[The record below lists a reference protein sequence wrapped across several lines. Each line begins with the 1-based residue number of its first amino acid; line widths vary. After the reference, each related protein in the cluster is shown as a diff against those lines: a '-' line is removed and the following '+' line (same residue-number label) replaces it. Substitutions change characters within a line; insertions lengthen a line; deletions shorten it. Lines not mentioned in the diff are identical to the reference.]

1 MINTSITQ
9 PIVDKEIREL
19 ERDKRIKD
27 GSQRVTSTKDTATKD
42 ATSKPLFDKQE
53 ILGEKQT
60 LIEQKLGELTNKLL
74 SGLQSGEKAPN
85 LPRLLQVAPNLASDV
100 KELLKA
106 LEGNDKLSSFKE
118 ALAKFIKPIENL
130 SPQGVAQGLK
140 DSGIMLEAKIAQS
153 LSEQSLP
160 SKIKELLSQ
169 MKNTQNAEL
178 KESFLKL
185 PNDSDAKKSIT
196 DLQTLL
202 KEQKALTQK
211 SINNSPFKALAKA
224 SDALENAAKYLDKLS
239 NLGKNISPAKAA
251 ALLAKIEQSVANAQK
266 SANSYNLNSATLKDA
281 RAIREQINASAN
293 ELQNALNLLKNK
305 DSNFKA
311 FLTRYDP
318 NNKQNATLK
327 EMLQE
332 QSQPQQKPQP
342 NNVRINIQTS
352 NANASRPN
360 FANQNANIA
369 QSSPSSNQA
378 AANQTQNLAQ
388 NLSNAAQNSSQT
400 AQNIAQNLNQ
410 SANPAQNAQNAQN
423 QNSPQTSEQN
433 AQNQAL
439 NARENASLS
448 QGQSSFKNINL
459 EQFKQAIASD
469 ANTPNLQG
477 KISEL
482 ARTLTSLKASL
493 SPELASAKSTLDEI
507 NSLSRSA
514 KAAAKSINGIKANN
528 AEQALKELQ
537 SDMKSVLLNLKES
550 TQNQASTQNIHTAAQ
565 RLLTQIEI
573 HQLASFAQNSLQTY
587 LPYHWDELDSSHLSF
602 KRGNKDK
609 FYARIELSF
618 VKFGEIS
625 IVLGLA
631 ENKFLDVSIQTGND
645 GFKELILSETKS
657 LKRALNELGLVVNN
671 FFVASKGGKSV
682 YEQFENI
689 DLGYNIKA

>member
-9 PIVDKEIREL
+9 PVVDKEIREL

-27 GSQRVTSTKDTATKD
+27 VSQRVTSTKDTATKD

-74 SGLQSGEKAPN
+74 SGLKSGEQGPN
-85 LPRLLQVAPNLASDV
+85 MPRLLQVAPNLASDV
-100 KELLKA
+100 RELLKA
-106 LEGNDKLSSFKE
+106 LEGNEKLATFKE

-130 SPQGVAQGLK
+130 SPQGVAQGIK

-153 LSEQSLP
+153 LEAQSLP

-169 MKNTQNAEL
+169 MKNTQNQGL

-185 PNDSDAKKSIT
+185 PNDSDAKKSIN
-196 DLQTLL
+196 DLETLL
-202 KEQKALTQK
+202 KEQKKLNQEV
-211 SINNSPFKALAKA
+211 INSSPFKALDKA

-239 NLGKNISPAKAA
+239 NLGKNLSLKTAA
-251 ALLAKIEQSVANAQK
+251 NLLSHIESSIQNAQK
-266 SANSYNLNSATLKDA
+266 SANNYNLNSATLKDA

-327 EMLQE
+327 EALSKQNE
-332 QSQPQQKPQP
+332 PKA
-342 NNVRINIQTS
+342 NHIRINIQTS
-352 NANASRPN
+352 NTGSTPH
-360 FANQNANIA
+360 
-369 QSSPSSNQA
+369 SSS
-378 AANQTQNLAQ
+378 
-388 NLSNAAQNSSQT
+388 
-400 AQNIAQNLNQ
+400 LN
-410 SANPAQNAQNAQN
+410 ANPAQNASQNASFS
-423 QNSPQTSEQN
+423 QNSTLTQEQN
-433 AQNQAL
+433 
-439 NARENASLS
+439 
-448 QGQSSFKNINL
+448 SFKNINL
-459 EQFKQAIASD
+459 SQFKEATSSEV
-469 ANTPNLQG
+469 NTPNLQG
-477 KISEL
+477 KITEL
-482 ARTLTSLKASL
+482 ARTLTSLKNTL
-493 SPELASAKSTLDEI
+493 SPELASAKSALEEI
-507 NSLSRSA
+507 KSLARSA
-514 KAAAKSINGIKANN
+514 KSAAKSIGAIKPNN

-550 TQNQASTQNIHTAAQ
+550 TQNQSSTQNIHTAAQ

-587 LPYHWDELDSSHLSF
+587 LPYHWDELNSSNLSF

-618 VKFGEIS
+618 VKFGEIG

-671 FFVASKGGKSV
+671 FFVASKGGKSA
-682 YEQFENI
+682 YEHYGDI

>member
-1 MINTSITQ
+1 MINTSIAQ
-9 PIVDKEIREL
+9 PVVDKEIREL

-74 SGLQSGEKAPN
+74 SGLKSGEQGPN
-85 LPRLLQVAPNLASDV
+85 MPRLLQVAPNLASDV
-100 KELLKA
+100 RELLKA
-106 LEGNDKLSSFKE
+106 LDGNEKLATFKE

-130 SPQGVAQGLK
+130 SPQGVAQGIK

-153 LSEQSLP
+153 LEPQSLP

-169 MKNTQNAEL
+169 MKNTQNQGL

-185 PNDSDAKKSIT
+185 PNDSDAKKSIN
-196 DLQTLL
+196 DLETLL
-202 KEQKALTQK
+202 KEQKKLNQET
-211 SINNSPFKALAKA
+211 INNSPFKALDKA

-239 NLGKNISPAKAA
+239 NLGKNLSLKTAA
-251 ALLAKIEQSVANAQK
+251 NLLSRIESSIQNAQK
-266 SANSYNLNSATLKDA
+266 SANNYNLNSATLKDA

-327 EMLQE
+327 EALSKQNE
-332 QSQPQQKPQP
+332 PKA
-342 NNVRINIQTS
+342 NHIRINIQTS
-352 NANASRPN
+352 NTGSTAHSSSLNANAS
-360 FANQNANIA
+360 Q
-369 QSSPSSNQA
+369 
-378 AANQTQNLAQ
+378 
-388 NLSNAAQNSSQT
+388 
-400 AQNIAQNLNQ
+400 
-410 SANPAQNAQNAQN
+410 NPAQNAS
-423 QNSPQTSEQN
+423 QNSSFLQNSTLTQEQN
-433 AQNQAL
+433 
-439 NARENASLS
+439 
-448 QGQSSFKNINL
+448 SFKNINL
-459 EQFKQAIASD
+459 SQFKEATSSEV
-469 ANTPNLQG
+469 NTPNLQG
-477 KISEL
+477 KITEL
-482 ARTLTSLKASL
+482 ARALTSLKNTL
-493 SPELASAKSTLDEI
+493 SPELASAKSALEEI
-507 NSLSRSA
+507 KSLARLSKS
-514 KAAAKSINGIKANN
+514 AAKSIGAIKPNN

-550 TQNQASTQNIHTAAQ
+550 TQNQSSTQNIHTAAQ

-587 LPYHWDELDSSHLSF
+587 LPYHWDELNSSNLSF

-618 VKFGEIS
+618 VKFGEIG

-645 GFKELILSETKS
+645 GFKEIILSETKS

-671 FFVASKGGKSV
+671 FFVASKGGKSA
-682 YEQFENI
+682 YEQFEDI

>member
-9 PIVDKEIREL
+9 PVVDKEIREL

-27 GSQRVTSTKDTATKD
+27 VSQRVTSTKDTATKD

-74 SGLQSGEKAPN
+74 SGLKSGEQGPN
-85 LPRLLQVAPNLASDV
+85 MPRLLQVAPNLASDV
-100 KELLKA
+100 RELLKA
-106 LEGNDKLSSFKE
+106 LEGNEKLATFKE

-130 SPQGVAQGLK
+130 SPQGVAQGIK

-153 LSEQSLP
+153 LEAQSLP

-169 MKNTQNAEL
+169 MKNTQNQGL

-185 PNDSDAKKSIT
+185 PNGSDAKKSIS
-196 DLQTLL
+196 DLETLL
-202 KEQKALTQK
+202 KEQKKLNQET
-211 SINNSPFKALAKA
+211 INNSPFKALDKA
-224 SDALENAAKYLDKLS
+224 SNALENAAKYLDKLS
-239 NLGKNISPAKAA
+239 NLGKNLSLKTAA
-251 ALLAKIEQSVANAQK
+251 NLLSRIESSIQNAQK
-266 SANSYNLNSATLKDA
+266 SANNYNLNSATLKDA

-318 NNKQNATLK
+318 NNKENATLK
-327 EMLQE
+327 EALSKQNE
-332 QSQPQQKPQP
+332 PKA
-342 NNVRINIQTS
+342 NHIRINIQTS
-352 NANASRPN
+352 NTGSTAHSSSL
-360 FANQNANIA
+360 NAN
-369 QSSPSSNQA
+369 S
-378 AANQTQNLAQ
+378 AQ
-388 NLSNAAQNSSQT
+388 NDSFSQNSSLS
-400 AQNIAQNLNQ
+400 QN
-410 SANPAQNAQNAQN
+410 SSFSQNASFS
-423 QNSPQTSEQN
+423 QNSTLTQEQN
-433 AQNQAL
+433 
-439 NARENASLS
+439 
-448 QGQSSFKNINL
+448 SFKNINL
-459 EQFKQAIASD
+459 SQFKEATSSEV
-469 ANTPNLQG
+469 NTPNLQG
-477 KISEL
+477 KITEL
-482 ARTLTSLKASL
+482 ARALTSLKNTL
-493 SPELASAKSTLDEI
+493 SPELASAKSALEEI
-507 NSLSRSA
+507 NSLARLA
-514 KAAAKSINGIKANN
+514 KSAAKSIGAIKPNN

-550 TQNQASTQNIHTAAQ
+550 TQNQSSTQNIHTAAQ

-587 LPYHWDELDSSHLSF
+587 LPYHWDELNSSNLSF

-618 VKFGEIS
+618 VKFGEIG

-671 FFVASKGGKSV
+671 FFVASKGGKSA
-682 YEQFENI
+682 YEQFEDI

>member
-9 PIVDKEIREL
+9 PVVDKEIREL

-27 GSQRVTSTKDTATKD
+27 VSQRVTSTKDTTTKD

-74 SGLQSGEKAPN
+74 SGLKSGEQGPN
-85 LPRLLQVAPNLASDV
+85 MPRLLQVAPNLASDAR
-100 KELLKA
+100 ELLKA
-106 LEGNDKLSSFKE
+106 LEGNEKLATFKE

-130 SPQGVAQGLK
+130 SPQGVAQGIK

-153 LSEQSLP
+153 LEAQSLP

-169 MKNTQNAEL
+169 MKNTQNQGL

-185 PNDSDAKKSIT
+185 PNDSDAKKSIN
-196 DLQTLL
+196 DLETLL
-202 KEQKALTQK
+202 KEQKKLNQET
-211 SINNSPFKALAKA
+211 INNSPFKALDKA
-224 SDALENAAKYLDKLS
+224 SNALENAAKYLDKLS
-239 NLGKNISPAKAA
+239 NLGKNLSLKTAA
-251 ALLAKIEQSVANAQK
+251 NLLSRIESSIQNAQK
-266 SANSYNLNSATLKDA
+266 SANNYNLNSATLKDA

-327 EMLQE
+327 EDLSRQNE
-332 QSQPQQKPQP
+332 PKA
-342 NNVRINIQTS
+342 NHIRINIQTS
-352 NANASRPN
+352 NTGSTAH
-360 FANQNANIA
+360 
-369 QSSPSSNQA
+369 SSS
-378 AANQTQNLAQ
+378 
-388 NLSNAAQNSSQT
+388 
-400 AQNIAQNLNQ
+400 LN
-410 SANPAQNAQNAQN
+410 ANPAQNSSFSQNAS
-423 QNSPQTSEQN
+423 QNSSFSQ
-433 AQNQAL
+433 
-439 NARENASLS
+439 NASLS
-448 QGQSSFKNINL
+448 QNSTLTQEQNSFRNINL
-459 EQFKQAIASD
+459 SQFKEAISAE

-477 KISEL
+477 KITEL
-482 ARTLTSLKASL
+482 ARALTSLKNTL
-493 SPELASAKSTLDEI
+493 SPELASAKSALEEI
-507 NSLSRSA
+507 KSLARSA
-514 KAAAKSINGIKANN
+514 KSAAKSIGAIKPNN

-550 TQNQASTQNIHTAAQ
+550 TQNQSSTQNIHTAAQ

-587 LPYHWDELDSSHLSF
+587 LPYHWDELNSSNLSF

-618 VKFGEIS
+618 VKFGEIG

-645 GFKELILSETKS
+645 GFKEIILSETKS

-671 FFVASKGGKSV
+671 FFVASKGGKSA
-682 YEQFENI
+682 YEQFEDI

>member
-9 PIVDKEIREL
+9 PVVDKEIREL

-27 GSQRVTSTKDTATKD
+27 VSQRVTSTKDTATKD

-74 SGLQSGEKAPN
+74 SGLKSGEQGPN
-85 LPRLLQVAPNLASDV
+85 MPRLLQVAPNLASDV
-100 KELLKA
+100 RELLKA
-106 LEGNDKLSSFKE
+106 LDSNEKLAPFKE

-130 SPQGVAQGLK
+130 SPQGVAQGIK

-153 LSEQSLP
+153 LEAQSLP

-169 MKNTQNAEL
+169 MKNTQNQGL

-185 PNDSDAKKSIT
+185 PNDSDAKKSIN
-196 DLQTLL
+196 DLETLL
-202 KEQKALTQK
+202 KEQKKLNQET
-211 SINNSPFKALAKA
+211 INNSPFKALAKA

-239 NLGKNISPAKAA
+239 NLGKNLSLKTAA
-251 ALLAKIEQSVANAQK
+251 NLLLRIESSIQNAQK
-266 SANSYNLNSATLKDA
+266 SANNYNLNSATLKDA

-318 NNKQNATLK
+318 NNKENATLK
-327 EMLQE
+327 EALSKQNE
-332 QSQPQQKPQP
+332 PKA
-342 NNVRINIQTS
+342 NHIRINIQTS
-352 NANASRPN
+352 NTGSTAHSSSL
-360 FANQNANIA
+360 NANSA
-369 QSSPSSNQA
+369 Q
-378 AANQTQNLAQ
+378 
-388 NLSNAAQNSSQT
+388 
-400 AQNIAQNLNQ
+400 
-410 SANPAQNAQNAQN
+410 NPAQNATLSQNASFS
-423 QNSPQTSEQN
+423 QNSTLTQEQN
-433 AQNQAL
+433 
-439 NARENASLS
+439 
-448 QGQSSFKNINL
+448 SFKNINL
-459 EQFKQAIASD
+459 SQFKEAISAE

-477 KISEL
+477 KITEL
-482 ARTLTSLKASL
+482 ARALTSLKNTL
-493 SPELASAKSTLDEI
+493 SPELASAKSALEEI
-507 NSLSRSA
+507 KSLARSA
-514 KAAAKSINGIKANN
+514 KSAAKSIGAIKPNN

-550 TQNQASTQNIHTAAQ
+550 TQNQSSTQNIHTAAQ

-587 LPYHWDELDSSHLSF
+587 LPYHWDELNSSNLSF

-618 VKFGEIS
+618 VKFGEIG
-625 IVLGLA
+625 IVLGLS

-645 GFKELILSETKS
+645 GFKEIILSETKS

-671 FFVASKGGKSV
+671 FFVASKGGKST
-682 YEQFENI
+682 YEQFEDI

>member
-9 PIVDKEIREL
+9 PVVDKEIREL

-27 GSQRVTSTKDTATKD
+27 VSQRVTSTKDTATKD

-74 SGLQSGEKAPN
+74 SGLKSGEQGPN
-85 LPRLLQVAPNLASDV
+85 MPRLLQVAPNLASDV
-100 KELLKA
+100 RELLKA
-106 LEGNDKLSSFKE
+106 LEGNEKLATFKE

-130 SPQGVAQGLK
+130 SPQGVAQGIK

-153 LSEQSLP
+153 LEAQSLP

-169 MKNTQNAEL
+169 MKNTQNQGL

-185 PNDSDAKKSIT
+185 PNDSDAKKSIN
-196 DLQTLL
+196 DLETLL
-202 KEQKALTQK
+202 KEQKKLNQET
-211 SINNSPFKALAKA
+211 INNSPFKALDKA
-224 SDALENAAKYLDKLS
+224 SDTLENAAKYLDKLS
-239 NLGKNISPAKAA
+239 NLGKNLSLKTAA
-251 ALLAKIEQSVANAQK
+251 NLLSRIESSIQNAQK
-266 SANSYNLNSATLKDA
+266 SANNYNLNSATLKDA

-327 EMLQE
+327 ETLSKQNE
-332 QSQPQQKPQP
+332 PKA
-342 NNVRINIQTS
+342 NHIRINIQTS
-352 NANASRPN
+352 NTGSTAHSSSLNANAS
-360 FANQNANIA
+360 QN
-369 QSSPSSNQA
+369 P
-378 AANQTQNLAQ
+378 
-388 NLSNAAQNSSQT
+388 AQNSSFS
-400 AQNIAQNLNQ
+400 QNTTL
-410 SANPAQNAQNAQN
+410 SQNASFS
-423 QNSPQTSEQN
+423 QNSTLTQEQN
-433 AQNQAL
+433 
-439 NARENASLS
+439 
-448 QGQSSFKNINL
+448 SFKNINL
-459 EQFKQAIASD
+459 SQFKEATSSEV
-469 ANTPNLQG
+469 NTPNLQG
-477 KISEL
+477 KITEL
-482 ARTLTSLKASL
+482 ARALTSLKNTL
-493 SPELASAKSTLDEI
+493 SPELASAKSALEEI
-507 NSLSRSA
+507 KSLARSA
-514 KAAAKSINGIKANN
+514 KSAAKSIGAIKPNN

-550 TQNQASTQNIHTAAQ
+550 TQNQSSTQNIHTAAQ

-587 LPYHWDELDSSHLSF
+587 LPYHWDELNSSNLSF

-618 VKFGEIS
+618 VKFGEIG

-671 FFVASKGGKSV
+671 FFVASKGGKSA
-682 YEQFENI
+682 YEQFEDI

>member
-9 PIVDKEIREL
+9 PVVDKEIREL

-27 GSQRVTSTKDTATKD
+27 VSQRVTSTKDTTTKD

-74 SGLQSGEKAPN
+74 SGLKSGEQGPN
-85 LPRLLQVAPNLASDV
+85 MPRLLQVAPNLASDV
-100 KELLKA
+100 RELLKA
-106 LEGNDKLSSFKE
+106 LDGNEKLATFKE

-130 SPQGVAQGLK
+130 SPQGVAQGIK
-140 DSGIMLEAKIAQS
+140 NSGIMLEAKIAQS
-153 LSEQSLP
+153 LEAQSLP

-169 MKNTQNAEL
+169 MKNTQNQGL

-185 PNDSDAKKSIT
+185 PNDSDAKKSIN
-196 DLQTLL
+196 DLETLL
-202 KEQKALTQK
+202 KEQKKLNQET
-211 SINNSPFKALAKA
+211 INNSPFKALAKA

-239 NLGKNISPAKAA
+239 NLGKNLSLKTAA
-251 ALLAKIEQSVANAQK
+251 NLLSRIESSIQNAQK
-266 SANSYNLNSATLKDA
+266 SANNYNLNSATLKDA

-327 EMLQE
+327 EALSKQNE
-332 QSQPQQKPQP
+332 PKA
-342 NNVRINIQTS
+342 NHIRINIQTS
-352 NANASRPN
+352 NTGSTAHSSSL
-360 FANQNANIA
+360 NANSA
-369 QSSPSSNQA
+369 Q
-378 AANQTQNLAQ
+378 
-388 NLSNAAQNSSQT
+388 
-400 AQNIAQNLNQ
+400 
-410 SANPAQNAQNAQN
+410 NPAQNATLSQNASFS
-423 QNSPQTSEQN
+423 QNSTLTQEQN
-433 AQNQAL
+433 
-439 NARENASLS
+439 
-448 QGQSSFKNINL
+448 SFKNINL
-459 EQFKQAIASD
+459 SQFKEAISAE

-477 KISEL
+477 KITEL
-482 ARTLTSLKASL
+482 ARALTSLKNTL
-493 SPELASAKSTLDEI
+493 SPELASAKSALEEI
-507 NSLSRSA
+507 KSLARSA
-514 KAAAKSINGIKANN
+514 KSAAKSIGAIKPNN

-550 TQNQASTQNIHTAAQ
+550 TQNQSSTQNIHTAAQ

-587 LPYHWDELDSSHLSF
+587 LPYHWDELNSSNLSF

-618 VKFGEIS
+618 VKFGEIG
-625 IVLGLA
+625 IVLGLS

-645 GFKELILSETKS
+645 GFKEIILSETKS

-671 FFVASKGGKSV
+671 FFVASKGGKSA
-682 YEQFENI
+682 YEQFEDI

>member
-9 PIVDKEIREL
+9 PLVDKEIREL

-27 GSQRVTSTKDTATKD
+27 GSQRVTSTKDVATKD

-53 ILGEKQT
+53 ILGEKQS
-60 LIEQKLGELTNKLL
+60 LIKQKLGELTNKLL
-74 SGLQSGEKAPN
+74 SGLKSGEQGPN
-85 LPRLLQVAPNLASDV
+85 MPRLLQVAPNLASDV
-100 KELLKA
+100 RELLKA
-106 LEGNDKLSSFKE
+106 LEGNEKLATFKE

-130 SPQGVAQGLK
+130 SPQGVAQGIK

-153 LSEQSLP
+153 LEAQSLP
-160 SKIKELLSQ
+160 SKIKKLLSQ
-169 MKNTQNAEL
+169 MKNTQNQGL

-185 PNDSDAKKSIT
+185 PNDSDAKKSIN
-196 DLQTLL
+196 DLGALL
-202 KEQKALTQK
+202 KEQKKLNQEI
-211 SINNSPFKALAKA
+211 INNSPFKALDKA
-224 SDALENAAKYLDKLS
+224 SNALENAAKYLDKLS
-239 NLGKNISPAKAA
+239 NLGKNLSLKTAA
-251 ALLAKIEQSVANAQK
+251 NLLSHIESSIQNAQK
-266 SANSYNLNSATLKDA
+266 SANNYNLNSATLKDA

-327 EMLQE
+327 EALSKQNE
-332 QSQPQQKPQP
+332 PKA
-342 NNVRINIQTS
+342 NHIRINIQTS
-352 NANASRPN
+352 NTGSTPHSSSL
-360 FANQNANIA
+360 NAN
-369 QSSPSSNQA
+369 S
-378 AANQTQNLAQ
+378 
-388 NLSNAAQNSSQT
+388 AQNSSLS
-400 AQNIAQNLNQ
+400 QN
-410 SANPAQNAQNAQN
+410 SSFSQNASFS
-423 QNSPQTSEQN
+423 QNSTLIQEQN
-433 AQNQAL
+433 
-439 NARENASLS
+439 
-448 QGQSSFKNINL
+448 SFKNINL
-459 EQFKQAIASD
+459 SQFKEATSSEV
-469 ANTPNLQG
+469 NTPNLQG
-477 KISEL
+477 KITEL
-482 ARTLTSLKASL
+482 ARTLTSLKNTL
-493 SPELASAKSTLDEI
+493 SPELASAKSALEEI
-507 NSLSRSA
+507 KSLARLA
-514 KAAAKSINGIKANN
+514 KSAAKSIGAIKPNN

-550 TQNQASTQNIHTAAQ
+550 TQNQSNTQNIHTAAQ

-587 LPYHWDELDSSHLSF
+587 LPYHWDELNSSNLSF

-618 VKFGEIS
+618 VKFGEIG

-671 FFVASKGGKSV
+671 FFVASKGGKSA
-682 YEQFENI
+682 YEQFEDI

>member
-9 PIVDKEIREL
+9 PVVDKEIREL

-27 GSQRVTSTKDTATKD
+27 VSQRVTSTKDTATKD

-74 SGLQSGEKAPN
+74 SGLKSGEQGPN
-85 LPRLLQVAPNLASDV
+85 MPRLLQVAPNLASDV
-100 KELLKA
+100 RELLKA
-106 LEGNDKLSSFKE
+106 LEGNEKLATFKE

-130 SPQGVAQGLK
+130 SPQGVAQGIK
-140 DSGIMLEAKIAQS
+140 NSGIMLEAKIAQS
-153 LSEQSLP
+153 LEAQSLP

-169 MKNTQNAEL
+169 MKNTQNQGL

-185 PNDSDAKKSIT
+185 PNDSDAKKSIS

-202 KEQKALTQK
+202 KEQKKLNQET
-211 SINNSPFKALAKA
+211 INNSPFKALDKA

-239 NLGKNISPAKAA
+239 NLGKNLSLKTAA
-251 ALLAKIEQSVANAQK
+251 NLLSRIESSIQNAQK
-266 SANSYNLNSATLKDA
+266 SANNYNLNSATLKDA

-318 NNKQNATLK
+318 NNKENATLK
-327 EMLQE
+327 EALSKQNE
-332 QSQPQQKPQP
+332 PKA
-342 NNVRINIQTS
+342 NHIRINIQTS
-352 NANASRPN
+352 NTGSTAHSSSLNANA
-360 FANQNANIA
+360 
-369 QSSPSSNQA
+369 
-378 AANQTQNLAQ
+378 TQ
-388 NLSNAAQNSSQT
+388 
-400 AQNIAQNLNQ
+400 
-410 SANPAQNAQNAQN
+410 
-423 QNSPQTSEQN
+423 
-433 AQNQAL
+433 
-439 NARENASLS
+439 NASLS
-448 QGQSSFKNINL
+448 QNAIQNNSFSQNSTLTQEQNSFKNINL
-459 EQFKQAIASD
+459 SQFKEAISAEV
-469 ANTPNLQG
+469 NTPNLQG
-477 KISEL
+477 KITEL
-482 ARTLTSLKASL
+482 ARALTSLKNTL
-493 SPELASAKSTLDEI
+493 SPELASAKSALEEI
-507 NSLSRSA
+507 KSLARSA
-514 KAAAKSINGIKANN
+514 KSAAKSIGAIKPNN

-550 TQNQASTQNIHTAAQ
+550 TQNQSSTQNIHTAAQ

-587 LPYHWDELDSSHLSF
+587 LPYHWDELNSSNLSF

-618 VKFGEIS
+618 VKFGEIG
-625 IVLGLA
+625 IVLGLS

-645 GFKELILSETKS
+645 SFKEIILSETKS

-671 FFVASKGGKSV
+671 FFVASKGGKSA
-682 YEQFENI
+682 YEQFEDI

>member
-9 PIVDKEIREL
+9 PLVDKEIREL

-74 SGLQSGEKAPN
+74 SGLKSGEQGPN
-85 LPRLLQVAPNLASDV
+85 MPRLLQVAPNLASDV
-100 KELLKA
+100 RELLKA
-106 LEGNDKLSSFKE
+106 LDGNEKLATFKE

-130 SPQGVAQGLK
+130 SPQGVAQGIK

-153 LSEQSLP
+153 LEAQSLP

-169 MKNTQNAEL
+169 MKNTQNQGL

-185 PNDSDAKKSIT
+185 PNDSDAKKSIN
-196 DLQTLL
+196 DLETLL
-202 KEQKALTQK
+202 KEQKKLNQET
-211 SINNSPFKALAKA
+211 INNSPFKALAKA

-239 NLGKNISPAKAA
+239 NLGKNLSLKTAA
-251 ALLAKIEQSVANAQK
+251 NLLSRIESSIQNAQK
-266 SANSYNLNSATLKDA
+266 SANNYNLNSATLKDA

-318 NNKQNATLK
+318 NNKENATLK
-327 EMLQE
+327 EALSKQNE
-332 QSQPQQKPQP
+332 PKA
-342 NNVRINIQTS
+342 NHIRINIQTS
-352 NANASRPN
+352 NTGSTAHSSSLNANAS
-360 FANQNANIA
+360 Q
-369 QSSPSSNQA
+369 
-378 AANQTQNLAQ
+378 
-388 NLSNAAQNSSQT
+388 
-400 AQNIAQNLNQ
+400 
-410 SANPAQNAQNAQN
+410 
-423 QNSPQTSEQN
+423 
-433 AQNQAL
+433 
-439 NARENASLS
+439 NASLS
-448 QGQSSFKNINL
+448 QNASFSQNSTLTQEQNSFKNINL
-459 EQFKQAIASD
+459 SQFKEATSSEV
-469 ANTPNLQG
+469 NTPNLQG
-477 KISEL
+477 KITEL
-482 ARTLTSLKASL
+482 ARALTSLKNTL
-493 SPELASAKSTLDEI
+493 SPELASAKSALEEI
-507 NSLSRSA
+507 KSLARLA
-514 KAAAKSINGIKANN
+514 KSAAKSIGAIKPNN

-550 TQNQASTQNIHTAAQ
+550 TQNQSSTQNIHTAAQ

-587 LPYHWDELDSSHLSF
+587 LPYHWDELNSSNLSF

-618 VKFGEIS
+618 VKFGEIG

-645 GFKELILSETKS
+645 GFKEIILSETKS

-671 FFVASKGGKSV
+671 FFVASKSGKSA
-682 YEQFENI
+682 YEQFEDI

>member
-9 PIVDKEIREL
+9 PVVDKEIREL

-27 GSQRVTSTKDTATKD
+27 VSQRVTSTKDTTTKD

-74 SGLQSGEKAPN
+74 SGLKSGEQGPN
-85 LPRLLQVAPNLASDV
+85 MPRLLQVAPNLASDV
-100 KELLKA
+100 RELLKA
-106 LEGNDKLSSFKE
+106 LDGNEKLATFKE

-130 SPQGVAQGLK
+130 SPQGVAQGIK

-153 LSEQSLP
+153 LEAQSLP

-169 MKNTQNAEL
+169 MKNTQNQGL

-185 PNDSDAKKSIT
+185 PNDSDAKKSIN
-196 DLQTLL
+196 DLETLL
-202 KEQKALTQK
+202 KEQKKLNQET
-211 SINNSPFKALAKA
+211 INNSPFKALDKA
-224 SDALENAAKYLDKLS
+224 SNALENAAKYLDKLS
-239 NLGKNISPAKAA
+239 NLGKNLSLKTAA
-251 ALLAKIEQSVANAQK
+251 NLLSRIESSIQNAQK
-266 SANSYNLNSATLKDA
+266 SANNYNLNSATLKDA

-318 NNKQNATLK
+318 NNKENATLK
-327 EMLQE
+327 EALSKQNE
-332 QSQPQQKPQP
+332 PKA
-342 NNVRINIQTS
+342 NHIRINIQTS
-352 NANASRPN
+352 NTGSTAHSSSLNANAS
-360 FANQNANIA
+360 Q
-369 QSSPSSNQA
+369 
-378 AANQTQNLAQ
+378 
-388 NLSNAAQNSSQT
+388 
-400 AQNIAQNLNQ
+400 
-410 SANPAQNAQNAQN
+410 NPAQNASFSQ
-423 QNSPQTSEQN
+423 
-433 AQNQAL
+433 
-439 NARENASLS
+439 NASLS
-448 QGQSSFKNINL
+448 QNSTLTQEQNSFKNINL
-459 EQFKQAIASD
+459 SQFKEAISAEV
-469 ANTPNLQG
+469 NTPNLQG
-477 KISEL
+477 KITEL
-482 ARTLTSLKASL
+482 ARALTSLKNTL
-493 SPELASAKSTLDEI
+493 SPELASAKSALEEI
-507 NSLSRSA
+507 KSLARSA
-514 KAAAKSINGIKANN
+514 KSAAKSIGAIKPNN

-550 TQNQASTQNIHTAAQ
+550 TQNQSSTQNIHTAAQ

-587 LPYHWDELDSSHLSF
+587 LPYHWDELNSSNLSF

-618 VKFGEIS
+618 VKFGEIG

-671 FFVASKGGKSV
+671 FFVASKGGKSA
-682 YEQFENI
+682 YEQFEDI

>member
-9 PIVDKEIREL
+9 PLVDKEIREL
-19 ERDKRIKD
+19 ERDKRIKNS
-27 GSQRVTSTKDTATKD
+27 SQRVTSTKDTATKD

-74 SGLQSGEKAPN
+74 SGLKSGEQGPN
-85 LPRLLQVAPNLASDV
+85 MPRLLQVAPNLASDV
-100 KELLKA
+100 RELLKA
-106 LEGNDKLSSFKE
+106 LEGNEKLATFKE

-130 SPQGVAQGLK
+130 SPQGVAQGIK

-153 LSEQSLP
+153 LEAQSLP

-169 MKNTQNAEL
+169 MKNTQNQEL

-185 PNDSDAKKSIT
+185 PNDSDAKKSIN
-196 DLQTLL
+196 DLETLL
-202 KEQKALTQK
+202 KEQKKLNQET
-211 SINNSPFKALAKA
+211 INNSPFKALDKA
-224 SDALENAAKYLDKLS
+224 SNALENAAKYLDKLS
-239 NLGKNISPAKAA
+239 NLGKNLSLKTAA
-251 ALLAKIEQSVANAQK
+251 NLLSRIESSIQNAQK
-266 SANSYNLNSATLKDA
+266 SANNYNLNSATLKDA

-318 NNKQNATLK
+318 NNKENATLK
-327 EMLQE
+327 EALSKQNE
-332 QSQPQQKPQP
+332 PKA
-342 NNVRINIQTS
+342 NHIRINIQTS
-352 NANASRPN
+352 NTGSTPHSSSL
-360 FANQNANIA
+360 NAN
-369 QSSPSSNQA
+369 S
-378 AANQTQNLAQ
+378 
-388 NLSNAAQNSSQT
+388 AQNSSLS
-400 AQNIAQNLNQ
+400 QN
-410 SANPAQNAQNAQN
+410 SSFSQNATLTQ
-423 QNSPQTSEQN
+423 EQN
-433 AQNQAL
+433 
-439 NARENASLS
+439 
-448 QGQSSFKNINL
+448 SFKNINL
-459 EQFKQAIASD
+459 SQFKEATSSEV
-469 ANTPNLQG
+469 NTPNLQG
-477 KISEL
+477 KITEL
-482 ARTLTSLKASL
+482 ARALTSLKNTL
-493 SPELASAKSTLDEI
+493 SPELASAKSALEEI
-507 NSLSRSA
+507 KSLARLTKS
-514 KAAAKSINGIKANN
+514 AAKSIGAIKPNN

-550 TQNQASTQNIHTAAQ
+550 TQNQSSTQNIHTAAQ

-587 LPYHWDELDSSHLSF
+587 LPYHWDELNSSNLSF

-618 VKFGEIS
+618 VKFGEIG

-671 FFVASKGGKSV
+671 FFVASKGSKSA
-682 YEQFENI
+682 YEHYGDI

>member
-9 PIVDKEIREL
+9 PVVDKEIREL

-27 GSQRVTSTKDTATKD
+27 VSQRVTSTKDTTTKD

-74 SGLQSGEKAPN
+74 SGLKSGEQGPN
-85 LPRLLQVAPNLASDV
+85 MPRLLQVAPNLASDV
-100 KELLKA
+100 RELLKA
-106 LEGNDKLSSFKE
+106 LDGNEKLATFKE

-130 SPQGVAQGLK
+130 SPQGVAQGIK

-153 LSEQSLP
+153 LEAQSLP

-169 MKNTQNAEL
+169 MKNTQNQGL

-185 PNDSDAKKSIT
+185 PNDSDAKKSIN

-202 KEQKALTQK
+202 KEQKKLNQET
-211 SINNSPFKALAKA
+211 INNSPFKALAKA

-239 NLGKNISPAKAA
+239 NLGKNLSLKTAA
-251 ALLAKIEQSVANAQK
+251 NLLSRIESSIQNAQK
-266 SANSYNLNSATLKDA
+266 SANNYNLNSATLKDA

-327 EMLQE
+327 EALSKQNE
-332 QSQPQQKPQP
+332 PKA
-342 NNVRINIQTS
+342 NHIRINIQTS
-352 NANASRPN
+352 NTGSTAHSSSL
-360 FANQNANIA
+360 NANSA
-369 QSSPSSNQA
+369 Q
-378 AANQTQNLAQ
+378 
-388 NLSNAAQNSSQT
+388 
-400 AQNIAQNLNQ
+400 
-410 SANPAQNAQNAQN
+410 NPAQNATLSQNASFS
-423 QNSPQTSEQN
+423 QNSTLTQEQN
-433 AQNQAL
+433 
-439 NARENASLS
+439 
-448 QGQSSFKNINL
+448 SFKNINL
-459 EQFKQAIASD
+459 SQFKEAISAE

-477 KISEL
+477 KITEL
-482 ARTLTSLKASL
+482 ARALTSLKNTL
-493 SPELASAKSTLDEI
+493 SPELASAKSALEEI
-507 NSLSRSA
+507 KSLARSA
-514 KAAAKSINGIKANN
+514 KGAAKSIGAIKPNN

-550 TQNQASTQNIHTAAQ
+550 TQNQSSTQNIHTAAQ

-587 LPYHWDELDSSHLSF
+587 LPYHWDELNSSNLSF

-618 VKFGEIS
+618 VKFGEIG
-625 IVLGLA
+625 IVLGLS

-645 GFKELILSETKS
+645 GFKEIILSETKS

-671 FFVASKGGKSV
+671 FFVASKGGKSA
-682 YEQFENI
+682 YEQFEDI

>member
-9 PIVDKEIREL
+9 PVVDKEIREL

-27 GSQRVTSTKDTATKD
+27 VSQRVTSTKDTTTKD

-74 SGLQSGEKAPN
+74 SGLKSGEQGPN
-85 LPRLLQVAPNLASDV
+85 MPRLLQVAPNLASDV
-100 KELLKA
+100 RELLKA
-106 LEGNDKLSSFKE
+106 LEGNEKLATFKE

-130 SPQGVAQGLK
+130 SPQGVAQGIK

-153 LSEQSLP
+153 LEAQSLP

-169 MKNTQNAEL
+169 MKNTQNQGL

-185 PNDSDAKKSIT
+185 PNDSDAKKSIN
-196 DLQTLL
+196 DLQSLL
-202 KEQKALTQK
+202 KEQKKLNQEI
-211 SINNSPFKALAKA
+211 INNSPFKALAKA
-224 SDALENAAKYLDKLS
+224 SSALENAAKYLDKLS
-239 NLGKNISPAKAA
+239 NLGKNLSLKTAA
-251 ALLAKIEQSVANAQK
+251 NLLSHIESSIQNAQK
-266 SANSYNLNSATLKDA
+266 SANNYNLNSTTLKDA

-318 NNKQNATLK
+318 NNKENATLK
-327 EMLQE
+327 EALSKQNE
-332 QSQPQQKPQP
+332 PKA
-342 NNVRINIQTS
+342 NHIRINIQTS
-352 NANASRPN
+352 NTGSTAHSSSLNANTTQNAS
-360 FANQNANIA
+360 Q
-369 QSSPSSNQA
+369 
-378 AANQTQNLAQ
+378 
-388 NLSNAAQNSSQT
+388 
-400 AQNIAQNLNQ
+400 
-410 SANPAQNAQNAQN
+410 
-423 QNSPQTSEQN
+423 
-433 AQNQAL
+433 
-439 NARENASLS
+439 NASLS
-448 QGQSSFKNINL
+448 QNSSFSQNSTLTQEQNSFKNINL
-459 EQFKQAIASD
+459 SQFKEATSSEV
-469 ANTPNLQG
+469 NTPNLQG
-477 KISEL
+477 KITEL
-482 ARTLTSLKASL
+482 ARALTSLKNTL
-493 SPELASAKSTLDEI
+493 SPELASAKSALEEI
-507 NSLSRSA
+507 KSLARLSKS
-514 KAAAKSINGIKANN
+514 AAKSIGAIKPNN

-550 TQNQASTQNIHTAAQ
+550 TQNQSSTQNIHTAAQ

-587 LPYHWDELDSSHLSF
+587 LPYHWDELNSSNLSF

-618 VKFGEIS
+618 VKFGEIG

-671 FFVASKGGKSV
+671 FFVSSKGSKSA
-682 YEQFENI
+682 YEQFEDI

>member
-9 PIVDKEIREL
+9 PVVDKEIREL

-27 GSQRVTSTKDTATKD
+27 VSQRVTSTKDTATKD

-74 SGLQSGEKAPN
+74 SGLKSGEQGPN
-85 LPRLLQVAPNLASDV
+85 MPRLLQVAPNLASDV
-100 KELLKA
+100 RELLKA
-106 LEGNDKLSSFKE
+106 LEGNEKLAPFKE

-130 SPQGVAQGLK
+130 SPQGVAQGIK

-153 LSEQSLP
+153 LEAQSLP

-169 MKNTQNAEL
+169 MKNTQNQGL

-185 PNDSDAKKSIT
+185 PNGSDAKKSIN
-196 DLQTLL
+196 DLETLL
-202 KEQKALTQK
+202 KEQKKLNQEA
-211 SINNSPFKALAKA
+211 INNSPFKALAKA
-224 SDALENAAKYLDKLS
+224 SNALENAAKYLDKLS
-239 NLGKNISPAKAA
+239 NLGKNLSLKTAA
-251 ALLAKIEQSVANAQK
+251 NLLSHIESSIQNAQK
-266 SANSYNLNSATLKDA
+266 SANNYNLNSATLKDA

-318 NNKQNATLK
+318 NNKENATLK
-327 EMLQE
+327 EALSKQNE
-332 QSQPQQKPQP
+332 PKA
-342 NNVRINIQTS
+342 NHIRINIQTS
-352 NANASRPN
+352 NTGSTAHSSSLNANA
-360 FANQNANIA
+360 
-369 QSSPSSNQA
+369 
-378 AANQTQNLAQ
+378 TQ
-388 NLSNAAQNSSQT
+388 
-400 AQNIAQNLNQ
+400 
-410 SANPAQNAQNAQN
+410 NPAQNA
-423 QNSPQTSEQN
+423 
-433 AQNQAL
+433 
-439 NARENASLS
+439 SLS
-448 QGQSSFKNINL
+448 QNSSFSQNSTLTQEQNSFKNINL
-459 EQFKQAIASD
+459 SQFKEATSSEV
-469 ANTPNLQG
+469 NTPNLQG
-477 KISEL
+477 KITEL
-482 ARTLTSLKASL
+482 ARALTSLKNTL
-493 SPELASAKSTLDEI
+493 SPELASAKSALEEI
-507 NSLSRSA
+507 KSLTRL
-514 KAAAKSINGIKANN
+514 AKSATKSIGAIKPNN

-550 TQNQASTQNIHTAAQ
+550 TQNQSSTQNIHTAAQ

-587 LPYHWDELDSSHLSF
+587 LPYHWDELNSSNLSF

-618 VKFGEIS
+618 VKFGEIG

-645 GFKELILSETKS
+645 GFKEIILSETKS

-671 FFVASKGGKSV
+671 FFVASKGGKSA
-682 YEQFENI
+682 YEQFEDI

>member
-9 PIVDKEIREL
+9 PVVDKEIREL

-27 GSQRVTSTKDTATKD
+27 VSQRVTSTKDTTTKD

-74 SGLQSGEKAPN
+74 SGLKSGEQGPN
-85 LPRLLQVAPNLASDV
+85 MPRLLQVAPNLASDV
-100 KELLKA
+100 RELLKA
-106 LEGNDKLSSFKE
+106 LEGNEKLATFKE

-130 SPQGVAQGLK
+130 SPQGVAQGIK

-153 LSEQSLP
+153 LEAQSLP

-169 MKNTQNAEL
+169 MKNTQNQGL

-185 PNDSDAKKSIT
+185 PNDSDAKKSIN
-196 DLQTLL
+196 DLETLL
-202 KEQKALTQK
+202 KEQKKLNQEI
-211 SINNSPFKALAKA
+211 INNSPFKALAKA

-239 NLGKNISPAKAA
+239 NLGKNLSLKTAA
-251 ALLAKIEQSVANAQK
+251 NLLLRIESSIQNAQK
-266 SANSYNLNSATLKDA
+266 SANNYNLNSATLKDA

-327 EMLQE
+327 EALSKQNE
-332 QSQPQQKPQP
+332 PKA
-342 NNVRINIQTS
+342 NHIRINIQTS
-352 NANASRPN
+352 NTGSTAHSSSLNANA
-360 FANQNANIA
+360 
-369 QSSPSSNQA
+369 
-378 AANQTQNLAQ
+378 TQ
-388 NLSNAAQNSSQT
+388 
-400 AQNIAQNLNQ
+400 
-410 SANPAQNAQNAQN
+410 
-423 QNSPQTSEQN
+423 
-433 AQNQAL
+433 
-439 NARENASLS
+439 NASLS
-448 QGQSSFKNINL
+448 QNAIQNNSFSQNSTLTQEQNSFKNINL
-459 EQFKQAIASD
+459 SQFKEAISAEV
-469 ANTPNLQG
+469 NTPNLQG
-477 KISEL
+477 KITEL
-482 ARTLTSLKASL
+482 ARALTSLKNTL
-493 SPELASAKSTLDEI
+493 SPELASAKSALEEI
-507 NSLSRSA
+507 KSLARSA
-514 KAAAKSINGIKANN
+514 KSASKSIGAIKPNN

-550 TQNQASTQNIHTAAQ
+550 TQNQSSTQNIHTAAQ

-587 LPYHWDELDSSHLSF
+587 LPYHWDELNSSNLSF

-618 VKFGEIS
+618 VKFGEIG

-645 GFKELILSETKS
+645 GFKEIILSETKS

-671 FFVASKGGKSV
+671 FFVASKGGKSA
-682 YEQFENI
+682 YEQFEDI

>member
-9 PIVDKEIREL
+9 PVVDKEIREL

-27 GSQRVTSTKDTATKD
+27 VSQRVTSTKDTTTKD

-74 SGLQSGEKAPN
+74 SGLKSGEQGPN
-85 LPRLLQVAPNLASDV
+85 MPRLLQVAPNLASDV
-100 KELLKA
+100 RELLKA
-106 LEGNDKLSSFKE
+106 LEGNEKLATFKE

-130 SPQGVAQGLK
+130 SPQGVAQGIK

-153 LSEQSLP
+153 LEAQSLP
-160 SKIKELLSQ
+160 SQIKELLSQ
-169 MKNTQNAEL
+169 MKNTQNQGL

-185 PNDSDAKKSIT
+185 PNDSDAKKSIN
-196 DLQTLL
+196 DLETLL
-202 KEQKALTQK
+202 KEQKKLNQET
-211 SINNSPFKALAKA
+211 INNSPFKALAKA

-239 NLGKNISPAKAA
+239 NLGKNLSLKTAA
-251 ALLAKIEQSVANAQK
+251 NLLSRIESSIQNAQK
-266 SANSYNLNSATLKDA
+266 SANNYNLNSATLKDA

-305 DSNFKA
+305 DDNFKA

-327 EMLQE
+327 EALSKQNE
-332 QSQPQQKPQP
+332 PKA
-342 NNVRINIQTS
+342 NHIRINIQTS
-352 NANASRPN
+352 NTGSTAHSSSLNANAS
-360 FANQNANIA
+360 Q
-369 QSSPSSNQA
+369 
-378 AANQTQNLAQ
+378 
-388 NLSNAAQNSSQT
+388 
-400 AQNIAQNLNQ
+400 
-410 SANPAQNAQNAQN
+410 NPAQNASQ
-423 QNSPQTSEQN
+423 
-433 AQNQAL
+433 
-439 NARENASLS
+439 NASLS
-448 QGQSSFKNINL
+448 QNASQNASFSQNSTLTQEQNSFKNINL
-459 EQFKQAIASD
+459 SQFKEATSSEV
-469 ANTPNLQG
+469 NTPNLQG
-477 KISEL
+477 KITEL
-482 ARTLTSLKASL
+482 ARALTSLKNTL
-493 SPELASAKSTLDEI
+493 SPELASAKSALEEI
-507 NSLSRSA
+507 KSLARSA
-514 KAAAKSINGIKANN
+514 KSAAKSIGAIKPNN

-550 TQNQASTQNIHTAAQ
+550 TQNQSSTQNIHTAAQ

-587 LPYHWDELDSSHLSF
+587 LPYHWDELNSSNLSF

-618 VKFGEIS
+618 VKFGEIG

-645 GFKELILSETKS
+645 GFKEIILSETKS

-671 FFVASKGGKSV
+671 FFVASKGGKSA
-682 YEQFENI
+682 YEQFEDI

>member
-1 MINTSITQ
+1 MINTSIAQ
-9 PIVDKEIREL
+9 PVVDKEIREL

-27 GSQRVTSTKDTATKD
+27 VSQRVTSTKDTATKD

-74 SGLQSGEKAPN
+74 SGLKSGEQGPN
-85 LPRLLQVAPNLASDV
+85 MPRLLQVAPNLASDV
-100 KELLKA
+100 RELLKA
-106 LEGNDKLSSFKE
+106 LDGNEKLATFKE

-130 SPQGVAQGLK
+130 SPQGVAQGIK

-153 LSEQSLP
+153 LEPQSLP

-169 MKNTQNAEL
+169 MKNTQNQGL

-185 PNDSDAKKSIT
+185 PNDSDAKKSIN
-196 DLQTLL
+196 DLETLL
-202 KEQKALTQK
+202 KEQKKLNQET
-211 SINNSPFKALAKA
+211 INNSPFKALDKA
-224 SDALENAAKYLDKLS
+224 SNALENAAKYLDKLS
-239 NLGKNISPAKAA
+239 NLGKNLSLKTAA
-251 ALLAKIEQSVANAQK
+251 NLLSRIESSIQNTQK
-266 SANSYNLNSATLKDA
+266 SANNYNLNSATLKDA

-327 EMLQE
+327 EALSKQNE
-332 QSQPQQKPQP
+332 PKA
-342 NNVRINIQTS
+342 NHIRINIQTS
-352 NANASRPN
+352 NTGSTPH
-360 FANQNANIA
+360 
-369 QSSPSSNQA
+369 SSS
-378 AANQTQNLAQ
+378 
-388 NLSNAAQNSSQT
+388 
-400 AQNIAQNLNQ
+400 LN
-410 SANPAQNAQNAQN
+410 ANPAQNASQNASFS
-423 QNSPQTSEQN
+423 QNSTLTQEQN
-433 AQNQAL
+433 
-439 NARENASLS
+439 
-448 QGQSSFKNINL
+448 SFKNINL
-459 EQFKQAIASD
+459 SQFKEATSSE

-477 KISEL
+477 KITEL
-482 ARTLTSLKASL
+482 ARTLTSLKNTL
-493 SPELASAKSTLDEI
+493 SPELASAKSALEEI
-507 NSLSRSA
+507 NSLARLA
-514 KAAAKSINGIKANN
+514 KSAAKSIGAIKPNN

-550 TQNQASTQNIHTAAQ
+550 TQNQSSTQNIHTAAQ

-587 LPYHWDELDSSHLSF
+587 LPYHWDELNSSNLSF

-618 VKFGEIS
+618 VKFGEIG

-645 GFKELILSETKS
+645 GFKEIILSETKS

-671 FFVASKGGKSV
+671 FFVASKGGKSA
-682 YEQFENI
+682 YEHYEDI

>member
-9 PIVDKEIREL
+9 PLVDKEIREL

-27 GSQRVTSTKDTATKD
+27 VSQRVTSTKDTTTKD

-53 ILGEKQT
+53 ILGEKQS

-74 SGLQSGEKAPN
+74 SGLKSGEQGPN
-85 LPRLLQVAPNLASDV
+85 MPRLLQVAPNLASDV
-100 KELLKA
+100 RELLKA
-106 LEGNDKLSSFKE
+106 LEGNEKLAPFKE

-130 SPQGVAQGLK
+130 SPQGVAQGIK

-153 LSEQSLP
+153 LEAQSLP

-169 MKNTQNAEL
+169 MKNTQNQGL

-185 PNDSDAKKSIT
+185 PNDSDAKKSIN
-196 DLQTLL
+196 DLETLL
-202 KEQKALTQK
+202 KEQKKLNQET
-211 SINNSPFKALAKA
+211 INSSPFKALDKA

-239 NLGKNISPAKAA
+239 NLGKNLSLKTAA
-251 ALLAKIEQSVANAQK
+251 NLLSRIESSIQNAQK
-266 SANSYNLNSATLKDA
+266 SANNYNLNSATLKDA

-327 EMLQE
+327 EALSKQNE
-332 QSQPQQKPQP
+332 PKA
-342 NNVRINIQTS
+342 NHIRINIQTS
-352 NANASRPN
+352 NTGSTAHSSSLNANSAQNASLS
-360 FANQNANIA
+360 QNA
-369 QSSPSSNQA
+369 
-378 AANQTQNLAQ
+378 
-388 NLSNAAQNSSQT
+388 SQ
-400 AQNIAQNLNQ
+400 
-410 SANPAQNAQNAQN
+410 NPAQNASQNASFS
-423 QNSPQTSEQN
+423 QNSTLTQEQN
-433 AQNQAL
+433 
-439 NARENASLS
+439 
-448 QGQSSFKNINL
+448 SFKNINL
-459 EQFKQAIASD
+459 SQFKEAISSEV
-469 ANTPNLQG
+469 NTPNLQG
-477 KISEL
+477 KITEL
-482 ARTLTSLKASL
+482 ARALTSLKNTL
-493 SPELASAKSTLDEI
+493 SPELASAKSALEEI
-507 NSLSRSA
+507 KSLARSA
-514 KAAAKSINGIKANN
+514 KSAAKSIGAIKPNN

-550 TQNQASTQNIHTAAQ
+550 TQNQSSTQNIHTAAQ

-587 LPYHWDELDSSHLSF
+587 LPYHWDELNSSNLSF

-618 VKFGEIS
+618 VKFGEIG
-625 IVLGLA
+625 IVLGLS

-671 FFVASKGGKSV
+671 FFVASKGGKSA
-682 YEQFENI
+682 YEQFEDI

>member
-9 PIVDKEIREL
+9 PVVDKEIREL

-27 GSQRVTSTKDTATKD
+27 VSQRVTSTKDTTTKD

-53 ILGEKQT
+53 ILREKQS

-74 SGLQSGEKAPN
+74 SGLKSGEQGPN
-85 LPRLLQVAPNLASDV
+85 MPRLLQVAPNLASDV
-100 KELLKA
+100 RELIKA
-106 LEGNDKLSSFKE
+106 LEGNEKLATFKE

-130 SPQGVAQGLK
+130 SPQGVAQGIK

-153 LSEQSLP
+153 LEAQSLP

-169 MKNTQNAEL
+169 MKNTQNQGL

-185 PNDSDAKKSIT
+185 PNDSDAKKSIN
-196 DLQTLL
+196 DLETLL
-202 KEQKALTQK
+202 KEQKKLNQET
-211 SINNSPFKALAKA
+211 INNSPFKALDKA
-224 SDALENAAKYLDKLS
+224 SNALENAAKYLDKLS
-239 NLGKNISPAKAA
+239 NLGKNLSLKTAA
-251 ALLAKIEQSVANAQK
+251 NLLLRIESSIQNAQK
-266 SANSYNLNSATLKDA
+266 SANNYNLNSATLKDA

-318 NNKQNATLK
+318 NNKENATLK
-327 EMLQE
+327 EALSKQNE
-332 QSQPQQKPQP
+332 PKA
-342 NNVRINIQTS
+342 NHIRINIQTS
-352 NANASRPN
+352 NTGSTAHSSSL
-360 FANQNANIA
+360 NANTSQNPA
-369 QSSPSSNQA
+369 Q
-378 AANQTQNLAQ
+378 
-388 NLSNAAQNSSQT
+388 
-400 AQNIAQNLNQ
+400 
-410 SANPAQNAQNAQN
+410 NPAQNA
-423 QNSPQTSEQN
+423 
-433 AQNQAL
+433 
-439 NARENASLS
+439 SLS
-448 QGQSSFKNINL
+448 QNSSFSQNASFSQNSTLTQEQNSFKNINL
-459 EQFKQAIASD
+459 SQFKEAISSEV
-469 ANTPNLQG
+469 NTPNLQG
-477 KISEL
+477 KITEL
-482 ARTLTSLKASL
+482 ARALTSLKNTL
-493 SPELASAKSTLDEI
+493 SPELASAKSALEEI
-507 NSLSRSA
+507 KSLARSA
-514 KAAAKSINGIKANN
+514 KSAAKSIGAIKPNN

-550 TQNQASTQNIHTAAQ
+550 TQNQSSTQNIHTAAQ

-587 LPYHWDELDSSHLSF
+587 LPYHWDELNSSNLSF

-618 VKFGEIS
+618 VKFGEIG

-645 GFKELILSETKS
+645 GFKEIILSETKS

-671 FFVASKGGKSV
+671 FFVASKGGKSA
-682 YEQFENI
+682 YEQFEDI

>member
-9 PIVDKEIREL
+9 PVVDKEIREL

-27 GSQRVTSTKDTATKD
+27 VSQRVTSTKDTATKD

-74 SGLQSGEKAPN
+74 SGLKSGEQGPN
-85 LPRLLQVAPNLASDV
+85 MPRLLQVAPNLASDV
-100 KELLKA
+100 RELLKA
-106 LEGNDKLSSFKE
+106 LDGNEKLAPFKE

-130 SPQGVAQGLK
+130 SPQGVAQGIK

-153 LSEQSLP
+153 LEAQSLP

-169 MKNTQNAEL
+169 MKNTQNQGL

-185 PNDSDAKKSIT
+185 PNDSDAKKSIN
-196 DLQTLL
+196 DLETLL
-202 KEQKALTQK
+202 KEQKKLNQEI
-211 SINNSPFKALAKA
+211 INNSPFKALDKA
-224 SDALENAAKYLDKLS
+224 SNALENAAKYLDKLS
-239 NLGKNISPAKAA
+239 NLGKNLSLKTAA
-251 ALLAKIEQSVANAQK
+251 NLLSHIESSIQNAQK
-266 SANSYNLNSATLKDA
+266 SANNYNLNSATLKDA

-327 EMLQE
+327 EALSKQNE
-332 QSQPQQKPQP
+332 PKA
-342 NNVRINIQTS
+342 NHIRINIQTS
-352 NANASRPN
+352 NTGSTPHSSSL
-360 FANQNANIA
+360 NAN
-369 QSSPSSNQA
+369 S
-378 AANQTQNLAQ
+378 AQ
-388 NLSNAAQNSSQT
+388 NDSFSQNSSLS
-400 AQNIAQNLNQ
+400 QN
-410 SANPAQNAQNAQN
+410 SSFSQNASFS
-423 QNSPQTSEQN
+423 QNSTLTQEQN
-433 AQNQAL
+433 
-439 NARENASLS
+439 
-448 QGQSSFKNINL
+448 SFKNINL
-459 EQFKQAIASD
+459 SQFKEATSSEV
-469 ANTPNLQG
+469 NTPNLQG
-477 KISEL
+477 KITEL
-482 ARTLTSLKASL
+482 ARTLTSLKNTL
-493 SPELASAKSTLDEI
+493 SPELASAKSALEEI
-507 NSLSRSA
+507 KSLARLSKS
-514 KAAAKSINGIKANN
+514 AAKSIGAIKPNN

-550 TQNQASTQNIHTAAQ
+550 TQNQSSTQNIHTAAQ

-587 LPYHWDELDSSHLSF
+587 LPYHWDELNSSNLSF

-618 VKFGEIS
+618 VKFGEIG

-645 GFKELILSETKS
+645 GFKEIILSETKS

-671 FFVASKGGKSV
+671 FFVASKGGKSA
-682 YEQFENI
+682 YEQFEDI

>member
-9 PIVDKEIREL
+9 PVVDKEIREL

-27 GSQRVTSTKDTATKD
+27 VSQRVTSTKDTATKD

-74 SGLQSGEKAPN
+74 SGLKSGEQGPN
-85 LPRLLQVAPNLASDV
+85 MPRLLQVAPNLASDV
-100 KELLKA
+100 RELLKA
-106 LEGNDKLSSFKE
+106 LDGNEKLATFKE

-130 SPQGVAQGLK
+130 SPQGVAQGIK

-153 LSEQSLP
+153 LEAQSLP

-169 MKNTQNAEL
+169 MKNTQNQGL

-185 PNDSDAKKSIT
+185 PNDSDAKKSIN
-196 DLQTLL
+196 DLETLL
-202 KEQKALTQK
+202 KEQKKLNQET
-211 SINNSPFKALAKA
+211 INNSPFKALAKA

-239 NLGKNISPAKAA
+239 NLGKNLSLKTAA
-251 ALLAKIEQSVANAQK
+251 NLLSRIESSIQNAQK
-266 SANSYNLNSATLKDA
+266 SANNYNLNSATLQDA

-318 NNKQNATLK
+318 NNKENATLK
-327 EMLQE
+327 EALSKQNE
-332 QSQPQQKPQP
+332 PKA
-342 NNVRINIQTS
+342 NHIRINIQTS
-352 NANASRPN
+352 NTGSTAHSSSLNANAS
-360 FANQNANIA
+360 Q
-369 QSSPSSNQA
+369 
-378 AANQTQNLAQ
+378 
-388 NLSNAAQNSSQT
+388 
-400 AQNIAQNLNQ
+400 
-410 SANPAQNAQNAQN
+410 NPAQNASQ
-423 QNSPQTSEQN
+423 
-433 AQNQAL
+433 
-439 NARENASLS
+439 NASLS
-448 QGQSSFKNINL
+448 QNAIQNNSFSQNSTLTQEQNSFKNINL
-459 EQFKQAIASD
+459 SQFKEAIASEV
-469 ANTPNLQG
+469 NTPNLQG
-477 KISEL
+477 KITEL
-482 ARTLTSLKASL
+482 ARALTSLKNTL
-493 SPELASAKSTLDEI
+493 SPELASAKSALEEI
-507 NSLSRSA
+507 KSLARSA
-514 KAAAKSINGIKANN
+514 KGAAKSIGAIKPNN

-550 TQNQASTQNIHTAAQ
+550 TQNQSSTQNIHTAAQ

-587 LPYHWDELDSSHLSF
+587 LPYHWDELNSSNLSF

-618 VKFGEIS
+618 VKFGEIG
-625 IVLGLA
+625 IVLGLS

-645 GFKELILSETKS
+645 GFKEIILSETKS

-671 FFVASKGGKSV
+671 FFVASKGGKSA
-682 YEQFENI
+682 YEQFEDI

>member
-9 PIVDKEIREL
+9 PVVDKEIREL

-27 GSQRVTSTKDTATKD
+27 VSQRVTSTKDTTTKD

-74 SGLQSGEKAPN
+74 SGLKSGEQGPN
-85 LPRLLQVAPNLASDV
+85 MPRLLQVAPNLASDV
-100 KELLKA
+100 RELLKA
-106 LEGNDKLSSFKE
+106 LEGNEKLATFKE

-130 SPQGVAQGLK
+130 SPQGVAQGIK

-153 LSEQSLP
+153 LEAQSLP

-169 MKNTQNAEL
+169 MKNTQNQGL

-185 PNDSDAKKSIT
+185 PNDSDAKKSIN
-196 DLQTLL
+196 DLETLL
-202 KEQKALTQK
+202 KEQKKLNQET
-211 SINNSPFKALAKA
+211 INNSPFKALDKA
-224 SDALENAAKYLDKLS
+224 SNALENAAKYLDKLS
-239 NLGKNISPAKAA
+239 NLGKNLSLKTAA
-251 ALLAKIEQSVANAQK
+251 NLLLRIESSIQNAQK
-266 SANSYNLNSATLKDA
+266 SANNYNLNSTTLKDA

-327 EMLQE
+327 EALSKQNE
-332 QSQPQQKPQP
+332 PKA
-342 NNVRINIQTS
+342 NHIRINIQTS
-352 NANASRPN
+352 NTGSTAHSSSLNANAS
-360 FANQNANIA
+360 QN
-369 QSSPSSNQA
+369 
-378 AANQTQNLAQ
+378 T
-388 NLSNAAQNSSQT
+388 SQ
-400 AQNIAQNLNQ
+400 
-410 SANPAQNAQNAQN
+410 
-423 QNSPQTSEQN
+423 
-433 AQNQAL
+433 
-439 NARENASLS
+439 NASLS
-448 QGQSSFKNINL
+448 QNSSFSQNASQNASFSQNSTLTQEQNSFKNINL
-459 EQFKQAIASD
+459 SQFKEAISAEV
-469 ANTPNLQG
+469 NTPNLQG
-477 KISEL
+477 KITEL
-482 ARTLTSLKASL
+482 ARALTSLKNTL
-493 SPELASAKSTLDEI
+493 SPELASAKSALEEI
-507 NSLSRSA
+507 KSLARLSKS
-514 KAAAKSINGIKANN
+514 AAKSIGAIKPNN

-550 TQNQASTQNIHTAAQ
+550 TQNQSSTQNIHTAAQ

-587 LPYHWDELDSSHLSF
+587 LPYHWDELNSSNLSF

-618 VKFGEIS
+618 VKFGEIG

-645 GFKELILSETKS
+645 GFKEIILSETKS

-671 FFVASKGGKSV
+671 FFVASKGGKSA
-682 YEQFENI
+682 YEQFEDI

>member
-9 PIVDKEIREL
+9 PVVDKEIREL

-27 GSQRVTSTKDTATKD
+27 VSQRVTSTKDTTTKD

-74 SGLQSGEKAPN
+74 SGLKSGEQGPN
-85 LPRLLQVAPNLASDV
+85 MPRLLQVAPNLASDV
-100 KELLKA
+100 RELLKA
-106 LEGNDKLSSFKE
+106 LEGNEKLATFKE

-130 SPQGVAQGLK
+130 SPQGVAQGIK

-153 LSEQSLP
+153 LEAQSLP

-169 MKNTQNAEL
+169 MKNTQNQGL

-185 PNDSDAKKSIT
+185 PNDSDAKKSIN
-196 DLQTLL
+196 DLETLL
-202 KEQKALTQK
+202 KEQKKLNQET
-211 SINNSPFKALAKA
+211 INNSPFKALDKA
-224 SDALENAAKYLDKLS
+224 SNALENAAKYLDKLS
-239 NLGKNISPAKAA
+239 NLGKNLSLKTAA
-251 ALLAKIEQSVANAQK
+251 NLLSRIESSIQNAQK
-266 SANSYNLNSATLKDA
+266 SANNYNLNSATLKDA

-327 EMLQE
+327 EALSKQNE
-332 QSQPQQKPQP
+332 PKA
-342 NNVRINIQTS
+342 NHIRINIQTS
-352 NANASRPN
+352 NTGSTAPSSSLNANAT
-360 FANQNANIA
+360 QNA
-369 QSSPSSNQA
+369 S
-378 AANQTQNLAQ
+378 QNPAQ
-388 NLSNAAQNSSQT
+388 NTSQ
-400 AQNIAQNLNQ
+400 
-410 SANPAQNAQNAQN
+410 NPAQNA
-423 QNSPQTSEQN
+423 
-433 AQNQAL
+433 
-439 NARENASLS
+439 SLS
-448 QGQSSFKNINL
+448 QKSSFSQNSTLTQEQNSFKNINL
-459 EQFKQAIASD
+459 SQFKEAISSEV
-469 ANTPNLQG
+469 NTPNLQG
-477 KISEL
+477 KITEL
-482 ARTLTSLKASL
+482 ARALTSLKNTL
-493 SPELASAKSTLDEI
+493 SPELASAKSALEEI
-507 NSLSRSA
+507 KSLARLSKS
-514 KAAAKSINGIKANN
+514 AAKSIGAIKPNN

-550 TQNQASTQNIHTAAQ
+550 TQNQSSTQNIHTAAQ

-587 LPYHWDELDSSHLSF
+587 LPYHWDELNSSNLSF

-618 VKFGEIS
+618 VKFGEIG

-671 FFVASKGGKSV
+671 FFVASKGGKSA
-682 YEQFENI
+682 YEQFEDI

>member
-9 PIVDKEIREL
+9 PLVDKEIREL

-74 SGLQSGEKAPN
+74 SGLKNGEQGPN
-85 LPRLLQVAPNLASDV
+85 MPRLLQVAPNLASDV
-100 KELLKA
+100 RELLKA
-106 LEGNDKLSSFKE
+106 LEGNEKLATFKE

-130 SPQGVAQGLK
+130 SPQGVAQGIK

-153 LSEQSLP
+153 LEAQSLP
-160 SKIKELLSQ
+160 SKIKKLLSQ
-169 MKNTQNAEL
+169 MKNTQNQGL

-185 PNDSDAKKSIT
+185 PNDSDAKKSIN
-196 DLQTLL
+196 DLETLL
-202 KEQKALTQK
+202 KEQKKLNQET
-211 SINNSPFKALAKA
+211 INNSPFKALDKA

-239 NLGKNISPAKAA
+239 NLGKNLSLKTAA
-251 ALLAKIEQSVANAQK
+251 NLLSRIESSIQNAQK
-266 SANSYNLNSATLKDA
+266 SANNYNLNSATLKDA

-318 NNKQNATLK
+318 NNKENATLK
-327 EMLQE
+327 EALSKQNE
-332 QSQPQQKPQP
+332 PKA
-342 NNVRINIQTS
+342 NHIRINIQTS
-352 NANASRPN
+352 NTGSTAHSSSLNANAT
-360 FANQNANIA
+360 QNA
-369 QSSPSSNQA
+369 S
-378 AANQTQNLAQ
+378 
-388 NLSNAAQNSSQT
+388 LSQ
-400 AQNIAQNLNQ
+400 
-410 SANPAQNAQNAQN
+410 NPAQNA
-423 QNSPQTSEQN
+423 
-433 AQNQAL
+433 
-439 NARENASLS
+439 SLS
-448 QGQSSFKNINL
+448 QNSSFSQNSTLTQEQNSFKNINL
-459 EQFKQAIASD
+459 SQFKEAISSEV
-469 ANTPNLQG
+469 NTPNLQG
-477 KISEL
+477 KITEL
-482 ARTLTSLKASL
+482 ARALTSLKNTL
-493 SPELASAKSTLDEI
+493 SPELASAKSALEEI
-507 NSLSRSA
+507 KSLARSA
-514 KAAAKSINGIKANN
+514 KSAAKSIGAIKPNN

-550 TQNQASTQNIHTAAQ
+550 TQNQSSTQNIHTAAQ

-587 LPYHWDELDSSHLSF
+587 LPYHWDELNSSNLSF

-618 VKFGEIS
+618 VKFGEIG

-645 GFKELILSETKS
+645 GFKEIILSETKS

-671 FFVASKGGKSV
+671 FFVASKGGKSA
-682 YEQFENI
+682 YEQFEDI

>member
-9 PIVDKEIREL
+9 PLVDKEIREL

-27 GSQRVTSTKDTATKD
+27 VSQRVTSTKDTATKD

-74 SGLQSGEKAPN
+74 SGLKSGEQGPN
-85 LPRLLQVAPNLASDV
+85 MPRLLQVAPNLASDV
-100 KELLKA
+100 RELLKA
-106 LEGNDKLSSFKE
+106 LEGNEKLATFKE

-130 SPQGVAQGLK
+130 SPQGVAQGIK

-153 LSEQSLP
+153 LEAQSLP

-169 MKNTQNAEL
+169 MKNTQNQGL

-185 PNDSDAKKSIT
+185 PNDSDAKKSIN
-196 DLQTLL
+196 DLESLL
-202 KEQKALTQK
+202 KEQKKLNQET
-211 SINNSPFKALAKA
+211 INNSPFKALDKA

-239 NLGKNISPAKAA
+239 NLGKNLSLKTAA
-251 ALLAKIEQSVANAQK
+251 NLLSRIESSIQNAQK
-266 SANSYNLNSATLKDA
+266 SANNYNLNSATLKDA

-327 EMLQE
+327 EALSKQNE
-332 QSQPQQKPQP
+332 PKA
-342 NNVRINIQTS
+342 NHIRINIQTS
-352 NANASRPN
+352 NTGSTAHSSSLNA
-360 FANQNANIA
+360 
-369 QSSPSSNQA
+369 
-378 AANQTQNLAQ
+378 
-388 NLSNAAQNSSQT
+388 NAAQ
-400 AQNIAQNLNQ
+400 
-410 SANPAQNAQNAQN
+410 
-423 QNSPQTSEQN
+423 
-433 AQNQAL
+433 
-439 NARENASLS
+439 NASLS
-448 QGQSSFKNINL
+448 QNSAQNSSFSQNASFSQNSTLTQEQNSFKNINL
-459 EQFKQAIASD
+459 SQFKEAISAE

-477 KISEL
+477 KITEL
-482 ARTLTSLKASL
+482 ARALTSLKNTL
-493 SPELASAKSTLDEI
+493 SPELASAKSALEEI
-507 NSLSRSA
+507 KSLARSA
-514 KAAAKSINGIKANN
+514 KSAAKSIGAIKPNN

-550 TQNQASTQNIHTAAQ
+550 TQNQSSTQNIHTAAQ

-587 LPYHWDELDSSHLSF
+587 LPYHWDELNSSNLSF

-618 VKFGEIS
+618 VKFGEIG

-645 GFKELILSETKS
+645 GFKEIILSETKS

-671 FFVASKGGKSV
+671 FFVASKGGKSA
-682 YEQFENI
+682 YEQFEDI

>member
-9 PIVDKEIREL
+9 PVVDKEIREL

-27 GSQRVTSTKDTATKD
+27 VSQRVTSTKDTTTKD

-74 SGLQSGEKAPN
+74 SGLKSGEQGPN
-85 LPRLLQVAPNLASDV
+85 MPRLLQVAPNLASDV
-100 KELLKA
+100 RELLKA
-106 LEGNDKLSSFKE
+106 LEGNEKLATFKE

-130 SPQGVAQGLK
+130 SPQGVAQGIK

-153 LSEQSLP
+153 LEAQSLP

-169 MKNTQNAEL
+169 MKNTQNQGL

-185 PNDSDAKKSIT
+185 PNDSDAKKSIN
-196 DLQTLL
+196 DLETLL
-202 KEQKALTQK
+202 KEQKKLNQET
-211 SINNSPFKALAKA
+211 INNSPFKALAKA

-239 NLGKNISPAKAA
+239 NLGKNLSLKTAA
-251 ALLAKIEQSVANAQK
+251 NLLSRIESSIQNAQK
-266 SANSYNLNSATLKDA
+266 SANNYNLNSATLKDA

-293 ELQNALNLLKNK
+293 ELQNALNLLKYK

-327 EMLQE
+327 EALSKQNE
-332 QSQPQQKPQP
+332 PKA
-342 NNVRINIQTS
+342 NHIRINIQTS
-352 NANASRPN
+352 NTGSTAHSSSLNA
-360 FANQNANIA
+360 
-369 QSSPSSNQA
+369 
-378 AANQTQNLAQ
+378 
-388 NLSNAAQNSSQT
+388 NAAQ
-400 AQNIAQNLNQ
+400 
-410 SANPAQNAQNAQN
+410 
-423 QNSPQTSEQN
+423 
-433 AQNQAL
+433 
-439 NARENASLS
+439 NASLS
-448 QGQSSFKNINL
+448 QNSAQNSSFSQNASFSQNSTLTQEQNSFKNINL
-459 EQFKQAIASD
+459 SQFKEAISAE

-477 KISEL
+477 KITEL
-482 ARTLTSLKASL
+482 ARALTSLKNTL
-493 SPELASAKSTLDEI
+493 SPELASAKSALEEI
-507 NSLSRSA
+507 KSLARSA
-514 KAAAKSINGIKANN
+514 KSAAKSIGAIKPNN

-550 TQNQASTQNIHTAAQ
+550 TQNQSSTQNIHTAAQ

-587 LPYHWDELDSSHLSF
+587 LPYHWDELNSSNLSF

-618 VKFGEIS
+618 VKFGEIG

-645 GFKELILSETKS
+645 GFKEIILSETKS

-671 FFVASKGGKSV
+671 FFVASKGGKSA
-682 YEQFENI
+682 YEQFEDI

>member
-9 PIVDKEIREL
+9 PVVDKEIREL

-27 GSQRVTSTKDTATKD
+27 VSQRVTSTKDTATKD

-74 SGLQSGEKAPN
+74 SGLKSGEQGPN
-85 LPRLLQVAPNLASDV
+85 MPRLLQVAPNLASDV
-100 KELLKA
+100 RELLKA
-106 LEGNDKLSSFKE
+106 LDGNEKLATFKE

-130 SPQGVAQGLK
+130 SPQGVAQGIK

-153 LSEQSLP
+153 LEPQSLP

-169 MKNTQNAEL
+169 MKNTQNQGL

-185 PNDSDAKKSIT
+185 PNDSDAKKSIN

-202 KEQKALTQK
+202 KEQKKLNQET
-211 SINNSPFKALAKA
+211 INNSPFKALDKA
-224 SDALENAAKYLDKLS
+224 SNALENAAKYLDKLS
-239 NLGKNISPAKAA
+239 NLGKNLSLKTAA
-251 ALLAKIEQSVANAQK
+251 NLLSRIESSIQNAQK
-266 SANSYNLNSATLKDA
+266 SANNYNLNSATLKDA

-318 NNKQNATLK
+318 NNKENATLK
-327 EMLQE
+327 EALSKQNE
-332 QSQPQQKPQP
+332 PKA
-342 NNVRINIQTS
+342 NHIRINIQTS
-352 NANASRPN
+352 NTGSTPH
-360 FANQNANIA
+360 
-369 QSSPSSNQA
+369 SSS
-378 AANQTQNLAQ
+378 
-388 NLSNAAQNSSQT
+388 
-400 AQNIAQNLNQ
+400 LN
-410 SANPAQNAQNAQN
+410 ANPAQNASQNASFS
-423 QNSPQTSEQN
+423 QNSTLTQEQN
-433 AQNQAL
+433 
-439 NARENASLS
+439 
-448 QGQSSFKNINL
+448 SFKNINL
-459 EQFKQAIASD
+459 SQFKEAIASEV
-469 ANTPNLQG
+469 NTPNLQG
-477 KISEL
+477 KITEL
-482 ARTLTSLKASL
+482 ARALTSLKNTL
-493 SPELASAKSTLDEI
+493 SPELASAKSALEEI
-507 NSLSRSA
+507 KSLARLSKS
-514 KAAAKSINGIKANN
+514 AAKSIGAIKPNN

-550 TQNQASTQNIHTAAQ
+550 TQNQSSTQNIHTAAQ

-587 LPYHWDELDSSHLSF
+587 LPYHWDELNSSNLSF

-618 VKFGEIS
+618 VKFGEIG

-671 FFVASKGGKSV
+671 FFVASKGGKSA
-682 YEQFENI
+682 YEQFEDI

>member
-9 PIVDKEIREL
+9 PLVDKEIREL

-27 GSQRVTSTKDTATKD
+27 VSQRVTSTKDTTTKD

-74 SGLQSGEKAPN
+74 SGLKSGEQGPN
-85 LPRLLQVAPNLASDV
+85 MPRLLQVAPNLASDV
-100 KELLKA
+100 RELLKA
-106 LEGNDKLSSFKE
+106 LDGNEKLAPFKE

-130 SPQGVAQGLK
+130 SPQGVAQGIK

-153 LSEQSLP
+153 LEAQSLP

-169 MKNTQNAEL
+169 MKNTQNQGL

-185 PNDSDAKKSIT
+185 PNDSDAKKSIN
-196 DLQTLL
+196 DLETLL
-202 KEQKALTQK
+202 KEQKKLNQET
-211 SINNSPFKALAKA
+211 INNSPFKALDKA
-224 SDALENAAKYLDKLS
+224 SDSLENAAKYLDKLS
-239 NLGKNISPAKAA
+239 NLGKNLSLKTAA
-251 ALLAKIEQSVANAQK
+251 NLLSRIESSIQNAQK
-266 SANSYNLNSATLKDA
+266 SANNYNLNSATLKDA

-318 NNKQNATLK
+318 NNKENATLK
-327 EMLQE
+327 EALSKQNE
-332 QSQPQQKPQP
+332 PKA
-342 NNVRINIQTS
+342 NHIRINIQTS
-352 NANASRPN
+352 NTGSTAHSSSL
-360 FANQNANIA
+360 NAN
-369 QSSPSSNQA
+369 
-378 AANQTQNLAQ
+378 
-388 NLSNAAQNSSQT
+388 T
-400 AQNIAQNLNQ
+400 AQNASQNN
-410 SANPAQNAQNAQN
+410 SFS
-423 QNSPQTSEQN
+423 QNSTLTQEQN
-433 AQNQAL
+433 
-439 NARENASLS
+439 
-448 QGQSSFKNINL
+448 SFKNINL
-459 EQFKQAIASD
+459 SQFKEATSSEV
-469 ANTPNLQG
+469 NTPNLQG
-477 KISEL
+477 KITEL
-482 ARTLTSLKASL
+482 ARALTSLKNTL
-493 SPELASAKSTLDEI
+493 SPELASAKSALEEI
-507 NSLSRSA
+507 KSLARSA
-514 KAAAKSINGIKANN
+514 KSAAKSIGAIKPNN

-550 TQNQASTQNIHTAAQ
+550 TQNQSSTQNIHTAAQ

-587 LPYHWDELDSSHLSF
+587 LPYHWDELNSSNLSF

-618 VKFGEIS
+618 VKFGEIG
-625 IVLGLA
+625 IVLGLS

-645 GFKELILSETKS
+645 GFKEIILSETKS

-671 FFVASKGGKSV
+671 FFVASKGGKSA
-682 YEQFENI
+682 YEQYGDI

>member
-9 PIVDKEIREL
+9 PVVDKEIREL

-27 GSQRVTSTKDTATKD
+27 VSQRVTSTKDTATKD

-74 SGLQSGEKAPN
+74 SGLKSGEQGPN
-85 LPRLLQVAPNLASDV
+85 MPRLLQVAPNLASDV
-100 KELLKA
+100 RELLKA
-106 LEGNDKLSSFKE
+106 LEGNEKLATFKE

-130 SPQGVAQGLK
+130 SPQGVAQGIK

-153 LSEQSLP
+153 LEAQSLP

-169 MKNTQNAEL
+169 MKNTQNQGL

-185 PNDSDAKKSIT
+185 PNDSDAKKSIN
-196 DLQTLL
+196 DLETLL
-202 KEQKALTQK
+202 KEQKKLNQET
-211 SINNSPFKALAKA
+211 INNSPFKALAKA

-239 NLGKNISPAKAA
+239 NLGKNLSLKTAA
-251 ALLAKIEQSVANAQK
+251 NLLSRIESSIQNAQK
-266 SANSYNLNSATLKDA
+266 SANNYNLNSATLKDA

-327 EMLQE
+327 EALSKQNE
-332 QSQPQQKPQP
+332 PKA
-342 NNVRINIQTS
+342 NHIRINIQTS
-352 NANASRPN
+352 NTGSTAHSSSLNA
-360 FANQNANIA
+360 
-369 QSSPSSNQA
+369 
-378 AANQTQNLAQ
+378 
-388 NLSNAAQNSSQT
+388 NAAQ
-400 AQNIAQNLNQ
+400 
-410 SANPAQNAQNAQN
+410 
-423 QNSPQTSEQN
+423 
-433 AQNQAL
+433 
-439 NARENASLS
+439 NASLS
-448 QGQSSFKNINL
+448 QNSAQNSSFSQNASFSQNSTLTQEQNSFKNINL
-459 EQFKQAIASD
+459 SQFKEAISAE

-477 KISEL
+477 KITEL
-482 ARTLTSLKASL
+482 ARALTSLKNTL
-493 SPELASAKSTLDEI
+493 SPELASAKSALEEI
-507 NSLSRSA
+507 KSLARLA
-514 KAAAKSINGIKANN
+514 KSAAKSIGAIKPNN

-550 TQNQASTQNIHTAAQ
+550 TQNQSSTQNIHTAAQ

-587 LPYHWDELDSSHLSF
+587 LPYHWDELNSSNLSF

-618 VKFGEIS
+618 VKFGEIG

-645 GFKELILSETKS
+645 GFKEIILSETKS

-671 FFVASKGGKSV
+671 FFVASKGGKSA
-682 YEQFENI
+682 YEQFEDI

>member
-9 PIVDKEIREL
+9 PVVDKEIREL

-27 GSQRVTSTKDTATKD
+27 VSQRVTSTKDTATKD

-74 SGLQSGEKAPN
+74 SGLKSGEQGPN
-85 LPRLLQVAPNLASDV
+85 MPRLLQVAPNLASDV
-100 KELLKA
+100 RELLKA
-106 LEGNDKLSSFKE
+106 LEGNEKLATFKE

-130 SPQGVAQGLK
+130 SPQGVAQGIK

-153 LSEQSLP
+153 LEAQSLP
-160 SKIKELLSQ
+160 SQIKELLSQ
-169 MKNTQNAEL
+169 MKNTQNQGL

-185 PNDSDAKKSIT
+185 PNDSDAKKSIN
-196 DLQTLL
+196 DLETLL
-202 KEQKALTQK
+202 KEQKKLNQET
-211 SINNSPFKALAKA
+211 INNSPFKALAKA

-239 NLGKNISPAKAA
+239 NLGKNLSLKTAA
-251 ALLAKIEQSVANAQK
+251 NLLSRIESSIQNAQK
-266 SANSYNLNSATLKDA
+266 SANNYNLNSATLKDA

-305 DSNFKA
+305 DDNFKA

-327 EMLQE
+327 EALSKQNE
-332 QSQPQQKPQP
+332 PKA
-342 NNVRINIQTS
+342 NHIRINIQTS
-352 NANASRPN
+352 NTGSTAHSSSLNANA
-360 FANQNANIA
+360 
-369 QSSPSSNQA
+369 
-378 AANQTQNLAQ
+378 TQ
-388 NLSNAAQNSSQT
+388 
-400 AQNIAQNLNQ
+400 
-410 SANPAQNAQNAQN
+410 
-423 QNSPQTSEQN
+423 
-433 AQNQAL
+433 
-439 NARENASLS
+439 NASLS
-448 QGQSSFKNINL
+448 QNAIQNNSFSQNSTLTQEQNSFKNINL
-459 EQFKQAIASD
+459 SQFKEAISAEV
-469 ANTPNLQG
+469 NTPNLQG
-477 KISEL
+477 KITEL
-482 ARTLTSLKASL
+482 ARALTSLKNTL
-493 SPELASAKSTLDEI
+493 SPELASAKSALEEI
-507 NSLSRSA
+507 KSLARSA
-514 KAAAKSINGIKANN
+514 KSAAKSIGAIKPNN

-550 TQNQASTQNIHTAAQ
+550 TQNQSSTQNIHTAAQ

-587 LPYHWDELDSSHLSF
+587 LPYHWDELNSSNLSF

-618 VKFGEIS
+618 VKFGEIG

-645 GFKELILSETKS
+645 GFKEIILSETKS

-671 FFVASKGGKSV
+671 FFVASKGGKSA
-682 YEQFENI
+682 YEQFEDI

>member
-9 PIVDKEIREL
+9 PLVDKEIREL

-27 GSQRVTSTKDTATKD
+27 VSQRVTSTKDTATKD

-74 SGLQSGEKAPN
+74 SGLKSGEQGPN
-85 LPRLLQVAPNLASDV
+85 MPRLLQVAPNLASDV
-100 KELLKA
+100 RELLKA
-106 LEGNDKLSSFKE
+106 LEGNEKLATFKE

-130 SPQGVAQGLK
+130 SPQGVAQGIK

-153 LSEQSLP
+153 LEAQSLP

-169 MKNTQNAEL
+169 MKNTQNQGL

-185 PNDSDAKKSIT
+185 PNDSDAKKSIS
-196 DLQTLL
+196 DLETLL
-202 KEQKALTQK
+202 KEQKKLNQET
-211 SINNSPFKALAKA
+211 INNSPFKALDKA
-224 SDALENAAKYLDKLS
+224 SNALENAAKYLDKLS
-239 NLGKNISPAKAA
+239 NLGKNLSLKTAA
-251 ALLAKIEQSVANAQK
+251 NLLSRIESSIQNAQK
-266 SANSYNLNSATLKDA
+266 SANNYNLNSTTLKDA

-318 NNKQNATLK
+318 NNKENATLK
-327 EMLQE
+327 EALNKQNE
-332 QSQPQQKPQP
+332 PKA
-342 NNVRINIQTS
+342 NHIRINIQTS
-352 NANASRPN
+352 NTGSTAHSSSLNANAS
-360 FANQNANIA
+360 QN
-369 QSSPSSNQA
+369 
-378 AANQTQNLAQ
+378 
-388 NLSNAAQNSSQT
+388 T
-400 AQNIAQNLNQ
+400 AQNA
-410 SANPAQNAQNAQN
+410 SQNASFS
-423 QNSPQTSEQN
+423 QNSTLTQEQN
-433 AQNQAL
+433 
-439 NARENASLS
+439 
-448 QGQSSFKNINL
+448 SFKNINL
-459 EQFKQAIASD
+459 SQFKEATSSEV
-469 ANTPNLQG
+469 NTPNLQG
-477 KISEL
+477 KITEL
-482 ARTLTSLKASL
+482 ARALTSLKNTL
-493 SPELASAKSTLDEI
+493 SPELASAKSALEEI
-507 NSLSRSA
+507 NSLARLA
-514 KAAAKSINGIKANN
+514 KSAAKSIGAIKPNN

-550 TQNQASTQNIHTAAQ
+550 TQNQSSTQNIHTAAQ

-587 LPYHWDELDSSHLSF
+587 LPYHWDELNSSNLSF

-618 VKFGEIS
+618 VKFGEIG

-671 FFVASKGGKSV
+671 FFVASKGGKSA
-682 YEQFENI
+682 YEHYGDI

>member
-1 MINTSITQ
+1 MINTSIAQ
-9 PIVDKEIREL
+9 PVVDKEIREL

-27 GSQRVTSTKDTATKD
+27 VSQRVTSTKDTATKD

-74 SGLQSGEKAPN
+74 SGLKSGEQGPN
-85 LPRLLQVAPNLASDV
+85 MPRLLQVAPNLASDV
-100 KELLKA
+100 RELLKA
-106 LEGNDKLSSFKE
+106 LDGNEKLATFKE

-130 SPQGVAQGLK
+130 SPQGVAQGIK

-153 LSEQSLP
+153 LEAQSLP

-169 MKNTQNAEL
+169 MKNTQNQGL

-185 PNDSDAKKSIT
+185 PNDSDAKKSIN
-196 DLQTLL
+196 DLETLL
-202 KEQKALTQK
+202 KEQKKLNQET
-211 SINNSPFKALAKA
+211 INNSPFKALDKA
-224 SDALENAAKYLDKLS
+224 SNALENAAKYLDKLS
-239 NLGKNISPAKAA
+239 NLGKNLSLKTAA
-251 ALLAKIEQSVANAQK
+251 NLLSRIESSIQNAQK
-266 SANSYNLNSATLKDA
+266 SANNYNLNSTTLKDA

-327 EMLQE
+327 EALSKQNE
-332 QSQPQQKPQP
+332 PKA
-342 NNVRINIQTS
+342 NHIRINIQTS
-352 NANASRPN
+352 NTGSTAHSSSLNANSAQNAS
-360 FANQNANIA
+360 QN
-369 QSSPSSNQA
+369 P
-378 AANQTQNLAQ
+378 
-388 NLSNAAQNSSQT
+388 AQNSSF
-400 AQNIAQNLNQ
+400 
-410 SANPAQNAQNAQN
+410 SQNASFS
-423 QNSPQTSEQN
+423 QNSTLTQEQN
-433 AQNQAL
+433 
-439 NARENASLS
+439 
-448 QGQSSFKNINL
+448 SFKNINL
-459 EQFKQAIASD
+459 SQFKEATSSEV
-469 ANTPNLQG
+469 NTPNLQG
-477 KISEL
+477 KITEL
-482 ARTLTSLKASL
+482 ARALTSLKNTL
-493 SPELASAKSTLDEI
+493 SPELASAKSALEEI
-507 NSLSRSA
+507 KSLARSA
-514 KAAAKSINGIKANN
+514 KSAAKSIGAIKPNN

-550 TQNQASTQNIHTAAQ
+550 TQNQSSTQNIHTAAQ

-587 LPYHWDELDSSHLSF
+587 LPYHWDELNSSNLSF

-618 VKFGEIS
+618 VKFGEIG

-645 GFKELILSETKS
+645 GFKEIILSETKS

-671 FFVASKGGKSV
+671 FFVASKGGKSA
-682 YEQFENI
+682 YEHYGDI

>member
-9 PIVDKEIREL
+9 PVVDKEIREL

-27 GSQRVTSTKDTATKD
+27 VSQRVTSTKDTTTKD

-74 SGLQSGEKAPN
+74 SGLKSGEQGPN
-85 LPRLLQVAPNLASDV
+85 MPRLLQVAPNLASDV
-100 KELLKA
+100 RELLKA
-106 LEGNDKLSSFKE
+106 LDGNEKLATFKE

-130 SPQGVAQGLK
+130 SPQGVAQGIK

-153 LSEQSLP
+153 LEAQSLP
-160 SKIKELLSQ
+160 NKIKELLSQ
-169 MKNTQNAEL
+169 MKNTQNQGL

-185 PNDSDAKKSIT
+185 PNDSDAKKSIN
-196 DLQTLL
+196 DLETLL
-202 KEQKALTQK
+202 KEQKKLNQEI
-211 SINNSPFKALAKA
+211 INNSPFKALAKA

-239 NLGKNISPAKAA
+239 NLGKNLSLKTAA
-251 ALLAKIEQSVANAQK
+251 NLLSRIESSIQNAQK
-266 SANSYNLNSATLKDA
+266 SANNYNLNSATLKDA

-318 NNKQNATLK
+318 KNKQNATLK
-327 EMLQE
+327 EALSKQNE
-332 QSQPQQKPQP
+332 PKA
-342 NNVRINIQTS
+342 NHIRINIQTS
-352 NANASRPN
+352 NTGSTAH
-360 FANQNANIA
+360 
-369 QSSPSSNQA
+369 SSS
-378 AANQTQNLAQ
+378 
-388 NLSNAAQNSSQT
+388 
-400 AQNIAQNLNQ
+400 LN
-410 SANPAQNAQNAQN
+410 ANPAQNPAQNAS
-423 QNSPQTSEQN
+423 QNSSFSQ
-433 AQNQAL
+433 
-439 NARENASLS
+439 NASLS
-448 QGQSSFKNINL
+448 QNSTLTQEQNSFKNINL
-459 EQFKQAIASD
+459 SQFKEAIASEV
-469 ANTPNLQG
+469 NTPNLQG
-477 KISEL
+477 KITEL
-482 ARTLTSLKASL
+482 ARALTSLKNTL
-493 SPELASAKSTLDEI
+493 SPELASAKSALEEI
-507 NSLSRSA
+507 KSLARSA
-514 KAAAKSINGIKANN
+514 KSAAKSIGAIKPNN

-550 TQNQASTQNIHTAAQ
+550 TQNQSSTQNIHTAAQ

-587 LPYHWDELDSSHLSF
+587 LPYHWDELNSSNLSF

-618 VKFGEIS
+618 VKFGEIG

-671 FFVASKGGKSV
+671 FFVASKGGKSA
-682 YEQFENI
+682 YEQFEDI

>member
-9 PIVDKEIREL
+9 PVVDKEIREL

-27 GSQRVTSTKDTATKD
+27 VSQRVTSTKDTTTKD

-74 SGLQSGEKAPN
+74 SGLKSGEQGPN
-85 LPRLLQVAPNLASDV
+85 MPRLLQVAPNLASDV
-100 KELLKA
+100 RELLKA
-106 LEGNDKLSSFKE
+106 LEGNEKLAPFKE

-130 SPQGVAQGLK
+130 SPQGVAQGIK

-153 LSEQSLP
+153 LEAQSLP

-169 MKNTQNAEL
+169 MKNTQNQGL

-185 PNDSDAKKSIT
+185 PNDSDAKKSIN
-196 DLQTLL
+196 DLETLL
-202 KEQKALTQK
+202 KEQKKLNQEA
-211 SINNSPFKALAKA
+211 INSSPFKALDKA
-224 SDALENAAKYLDKLS
+224 SNALENAAKYLDKLS
-239 NLGKNISPAKAA
+239 NLGKNLSLKTAA
-251 ALLAKIEQSVANAQK
+251 NLLSRIESSIQNAQK
-266 SANSYNLNSATLKDA
+266 SANNYNLNSATLKDA

-327 EMLQE
+327 DTLSKQNE
-332 QSQPQQKPQP
+332 PKA
-342 NNVRINIQTS
+342 NHIRINIQTS
-352 NANASRPN
+352 NTGSTPH
-360 FANQNANIA
+360 
-369 QSSPSSNQA
+369 SSS
-378 AANQTQNLAQ
+378 
-388 NLSNAAQNSSQT
+388 
-400 AQNIAQNLNQ
+400 LN
-410 SANPAQNAQNAQN
+410 ANPAQNASQNASFS
-423 QNSPQTSEQN
+423 QNSTLTQEQN
-433 AQNQAL
+433 
-439 NARENASLS
+439 
-448 QGQSSFKNINL
+448 SFKNINL
-459 EQFKQAIASD
+459 SQFKEATSSEV
-469 ANTPNLQG
+469 NTPNLQG
-477 KISEL
+477 KITEL
-482 ARTLTSLKASL
+482 ARALTSLKNTL
-493 SPELASAKSTLDEI
+493 SPELASAKSALEEI
-507 NSLSRSA
+507 NSLARLA
-514 KAAAKSINGIKANN
+514 KSAAKSIGAIKPNN

-550 TQNQASTQNIHTAAQ
+550 TQNQSSTQNIHTAAQ

-587 LPYHWDELDSSHLSF
+587 LPYHWDELNSSNLSF

-618 VKFGEIS
+618 VKFGEIG

-671 FFVASKGGKSV
+671 FFVASKGGKSA
-682 YEQFENI
+682 YEQFEDI

>member
-9 PIVDKEIREL
+9 PVVDKEIREL

-27 GSQRVTSTKDTATKD
+27 VSQRVTSTKDTTTKD

-53 ILGEKQT
+53 ILREKQS

-74 SGLQSGEKAPN
+74 SGLKSGEQGPN
-85 LPRLLQVAPNLASDV
+85 MPRLLQVAPNLASDV
-100 KELLKA
+100 RELLKA
-106 LEGNDKLSSFKE
+106 LEGNEKLATFKE

-130 SPQGVAQGLK
+130 SPQGVAQGIK

-153 LSEQSLP
+153 LEAQSLP

-169 MKNTQNAEL
+169 MKNTQNQGL

-185 PNDSDAKKSIT
+185 PNDSDAKKSIN
-196 DLQTLL
+196 DLETLL
-202 KEQKALTQK
+202 KEQKKLNQET
-211 SINNSPFKALAKA
+211 INNSPFKALAKA

-239 NLGKNISPAKAA
+239 NLGKNLSLKTAA
-251 ALLAKIEQSVANAQK
+251 NLLSRIESSIQNAQK
-266 SANSYNLNSATLKDA
+266 SANNYNLNSATLKDA

-327 EMLQE
+327 EALSKQNE
-332 QSQPQQKPQP
+332 PKA
-342 NNVRINIQTS
+342 NHIRINIQTS
-352 NANASRPN
+352 NTGSTAHSSSLNANTTQNAS
-360 FANQNANIA
+360 
-369 QSSPSSNQA
+369 
-378 AANQTQNLAQ
+378 
-388 NLSNAAQNSSQT
+388 LSQ
-400 AQNIAQNLNQ
+400 
-410 SANPAQNAQNAQN
+410 NPAQNAS
-423 QNSPQTSEQN
+423 QNSSFSQNSTLTQEQN
-433 AQNQAL
+433 
-439 NARENASLS
+439 
-448 QGQSSFKNINL
+448 SFKNINL
-459 EQFKQAIASD
+459 SQFKEATSSEV
-469 ANTPNLQG
+469 NTPNLQG
-477 KISEL
+477 KITEL
-482 ARTLTSLKASL
+482 ARALTSLKNTL
-493 SPELASAKSTLDEI
+493 SPELASAKSALEEI
-507 NSLSRSA
+507 KSLARSA
-514 KAAAKSINGIKANN
+514 KSAAKSIGAIKPNN

-550 TQNQASTQNIHTAAQ
+550 TQNQSSTQNIHTAAQ

-587 LPYHWDELDSSHLSF
+587 LPYHWDELNSSNLSF

-618 VKFGEIS
+618 VKFGEIG

-671 FFVASKGGKSV
+671 FFVASKGGKSA
-682 YEQFENI
+682 YEQFEDI

>member
-1 MINTSITQ
+1 MINTSIAQ
-9 PIVDKEIREL
+9 PVVDKEIREL

-27 GSQRVTSTKDTATKD
+27 VSQRVTSTKDTATKD

-74 SGLQSGEKAPN
+74 SGLKSGEQGPN
-85 LPRLLQVAPNLASDV
+85 MPRLLQVAPNLASDV
-100 KELLKA
+100 RELLKA
-106 LEGNDKLSSFKE
+106 LDGNEKLAPFKE

-130 SPQGVAQGLK
+130 SPQGVAQGIK

-153 LSEQSLP
+153 LEAQSLP

-169 MKNTQNAEL
+169 MKNTQNQGL

-185 PNDSDAKKSIT
+185 PNGSDAKKSIN

-202 KEQKALTQK
+202 KEQKKLNQET
-211 SINNSPFKALAKA
+211 INNSPFKALAKA

-239 NLGKNISPAKAA
+239 NLGKNLSLKTAA
-251 ALLAKIEQSVANAQK
+251 NLLSHIESSIQNAQK
-266 SANSYNLNSATLKDA
+266 SANNYNLNSATLKDA

-318 NNKQNATLK
+318 NNKENATLK
-327 EMLQE
+327 EALSKQNE
-332 QSQPQQKPQP
+332 PKA
-342 NNVRINIQTS
+342 NHIRINIQTS
-352 NANASRPN
+352 NTGSTPH
-360 FANQNANIA
+360 
-369 QSSPSSNQA
+369 SSS
-378 AANQTQNLAQ
+378 
-388 NLSNAAQNSSQT
+388 
-400 AQNIAQNLNQ
+400 LN
-410 SANPAQNAQNAQN
+410 ANPAQNDSFS
-423 QNSPQTSEQN
+423 QNS
-433 AQNQAL
+433 
-439 NARENASLS
+439 SLS
-448 QGQSSFKNINL
+448 QNSSFSQNASFSQNSTLTQEQNSFKNINL
-459 EQFKQAIASD
+459 SQFKEATSSEV
-469 ANTPNLQG
+469 NTPNLQG
-477 KISEL
+477 KITEL
-482 ARTLTSLKASL
+482 ARALTSLKNTL
-493 SPELASAKSTLDEI
+493 SPELASAKSALEEI
-507 NSLSRSA
+507 NSLARLA
-514 KAAAKSINGIKANN
+514 KSAAKSIGAIKPNN

-550 TQNQASTQNIHTAAQ
+550 TQNQSSTQNIHTAAQ

-587 LPYHWDELDSSHLSF
+587 LPYHWDELNSSNLSF

-618 VKFGEIS
+618 VKFGEIG

-645 GFKELILSETKS
+645 GFKEIILSETKS

-671 FFVASKGGKSV
+671 FFVASKGGKSA
-682 YEQFENI
+682 YEQFEDI

>member
-9 PIVDKEIREL
+9 PVVDKEIREL

-27 GSQRVTSTKDTATKD
+27 VSQRVTSTKDTTTKD

-74 SGLQSGEKAPN
+74 SGLKSGEQGPN
-85 LPRLLQVAPNLASDV
+85 MPRLLQVAPNLASDV
-100 KELLKA
+100 RELLKA
-106 LEGNDKLSSFKE
+106 LEGNEKLATFKE

-130 SPQGVAQGLK
+130 SPQGVAQGIK

-153 LSEQSLP
+153 LEAQSLP

-169 MKNTQNAEL
+169 MKNTQNQGL

-185 PNDSDAKKSIT
+185 PNDSDAKKSIN

-202 KEQKALTQK
+202 KEQKKLNQET
-211 SINNSPFKALAKA
+211 INNSPFKALAKA

-239 NLGKNISPAKAA
+239 NLGKNLSLKTAA
-251 ALLAKIEQSVANAQK
+251 NLLSRIESSIQNAQK
-266 SANSYNLNSATLKDA
+266 SANNYNLNSATLKDA
-281 RAIREQINASAN
+281 RAIREQINASTN

-305 DSNFKA
+305 DDNFKA

-327 EMLQE
+327 EALSKQNE
-332 QSQPQQKPQP
+332 PKA
-342 NNVRINIQTS
+342 NHIRINIQTS
-352 NANASRPN
+352 NTGSTAHSSSLNANAS
-360 FANQNANIA
+360 Q
-369 QSSPSSNQA
+369 
-378 AANQTQNLAQ
+378 
-388 NLSNAAQNSSQT
+388 
-400 AQNIAQNLNQ
+400 
-410 SANPAQNAQNAQN
+410 NPAQNA
-423 QNSPQTSEQN
+423 
-433 AQNQAL
+433 
-439 NARENASLS
+439 SLS
-448 QGQSSFKNINL
+448 QNAIQNNSFSQNSTITQEQNSFKNINL
-459 EQFKQAIASD
+459 SQFKEAISAEV
-469 ANTPNLQG
+469 NTPNLQG
-477 KISEL
+477 KITEL
-482 ARTLTSLKASL
+482 ARALTSLKNTL
-493 SPELASAKSTLDEI
+493 SPELASAKSALEEI
-507 NSLSRSA
+507 KSLARSA
-514 KAAAKSINGIKANN
+514 KSASKSIGAIKPNN

-550 TQNQASTQNIHTAAQ
+550 TQNQSSTQNIHTAAQ

-587 LPYHWDELDSSHLSF
+587 LPYHWDELNSSNLSF

-618 VKFGEIS
+618 VKFGEIG

-645 GFKELILSETKS
+645 SFKEIILSETKS

-671 FFVASKGGKSV
+671 FFVASKGGKSA
-682 YEQFENI
+682 YEQFEDI

>member
-9 PIVDKEIREL
+9 PVVDKEIREL

-27 GSQRVTSTKDTATKD
+27 VSQRVTSTKDTATKD

-74 SGLQSGEKAPN
+74 SGLKSGEQGPN
-85 LPRLLQVAPNLASDV
+85 MPRLLQVAPNLASDV
-100 KELLKA
+100 RELLKA
-106 LEGNDKLSSFKE
+106 LEGNEKLATFKE

-130 SPQGVAQGLK
+130 SPQGVAQGIK
-140 DSGIMLEAKIAQS
+140 NSGIMLEAKIAQS
-153 LSEQSLP
+153 LEAQSLP

-169 MKNTQNAEL
+169 MKNTQNQGL

-185 PNDSDAKKSIT
+185 PNDSDAKKSIN
-196 DLQTLL
+196 DLETLL
-202 KEQKALTQK
+202 KEQKKLNQET
-211 SINNSPFKALAKA
+211 INNSPFKALDKA

-239 NLGKNISPAKAA
+239 NLGKNLSLKTAA
-251 ALLAKIEQSVANAQK
+251 NLLSRIESSIQNAQK
-266 SANSYNLNSATLKDA
+266 SANNYNLNSATLKDA

-327 EMLQE
+327 EALSKQNE
-332 QSQPQQKPQP
+332 PKA
-342 NNVRINIQTS
+342 NHIRINIQTS
-352 NANASRPN
+352 NTGSTAHSSSLNANAS
-360 FANQNANIA
+360 Q
-369 QSSPSSNQA
+369 
-378 AANQTQNLAQ
+378 
-388 NLSNAAQNSSQT
+388 
-400 AQNIAQNLNQ
+400 
-410 SANPAQNAQNAQN
+410 NPAQNASFSQ
-423 QNSPQTSEQN
+423 
-433 AQNQAL
+433 
-439 NARENASLS
+439 NASLS
-448 QGQSSFKNINL
+448 QNSTLTQEQNSFKNINL
-459 EQFKQAIASD
+459 SQFKEAISAEV
-469 ANTPNLQG
+469 NTPNLQG
-477 KISEL
+477 KITEL
-482 ARTLTSLKASL
+482 ARALTSLKNTL
-493 SPELASAKSTLDEI
+493 SPELASAKSALEEI
-507 NSLSRSA
+507 KSLARSA
-514 KAAAKSINGIKANN
+514 KSAAKSIGAIKPNN

-550 TQNQASTQNIHTAAQ
+550 TQNQSSTQNIHTAAQ

-587 LPYHWDELDSSHLSF
+587 LPYHWDELNSSNLSF

-618 VKFGEIS
+618 VKFGEIG

-645 GFKELILSETKS
+645 GFKEIILSETKS

-671 FFVASKGGKSV
+671 FFVASKGGKSA
-682 YEQFENI
+682 YEQFEDI